1 MARRSGIKQRRKTVK
16 KRLLC
21 ILTALTLCLSLLP
34 TTALAGVGDV
44 ASVTSGGVTTDYT
57 TLEGAVA
64 AAQASSGSTVKML
77 QSVELS
83 KNIEVTQGTFTIDL
97 NGKTVSSLGGVSGAY
112 VFKLPKG
119 STANVLLTDTASGG
133 TVQAYS
139 NKTGIFMEG
148 GALTVQ
154 NVTVTGGGTGIAARK
169 GTLTLDNA
177 TVTGTTQ
184 ALQSNYSNDCVMVIQ
199 NGSALSSTGDHVIT
213 MKNGTLTVKDGTFT
227 GGAKGTIGY
236 SQLSTNTVTVDLSAL
251 SDPTGITIYNTSSSA
266 VPTANI
272 ILPAG
277 YTLGTESLASKTQY
291 SIRSIACASHTLTK
305 IEAKTPT
312 CTEDGN
318 SAYWTCSVCGKLFS
332 DENGTTETTA
342 ETVKISAA
350 GHSLTKTEAK
360 APTCTEGGNSAYWA
374 CSVCGKYFSDEN
386 GENEIAKDSWVIS
399 ATGHSLTKT
408 EDGGS
413 EYWVCDLCGKF
424 FSDENGTNEITPGG
438 KTYRVAG
445 VAELCGSA
453 WNPADD
459 NNLMTLNA
467 DTGLYEKT
475 YTGVQP
481 GEYPIKV
488 VETCSDGTMNWY
500 GSAQDMNFVI
510 YVSAV
515 CDVTVTF
522 NATTHAIGVLGDSAQ
537 EKTWMDIDAI
547 RVVGN
552 GNGAWLNGVNWDP
565 TADENK
571 MTEVSPGV
579 YEITY
584 SQVPAGSDYLFKFAA
599 NGSWSDN
606 WGAGGAAGE
615 AVYNSNT
622 NIFVELTE
630 TTDVT
635 LRLNLNGFNGSTK
648 QGATYAVVLGSGND
662 TEKIAVDYLDAEG
675 NLQTCAAATV
685 LAADAAVWEGGW
697 YVAQGEVTI
706 PEAVSLNG
714 DVHLILADECTLTAG
729 SGIAGSGTLT
739 VYAQSTG
746 EQKGSLTATGIAV
759 TETDAI
765 SAGIH
770 AESITVNGGA
780 VNVTGGTG
788 EGSDIMS
795 AGLYSAP
802 GVITINGGVV
812 TATGGT
818 VTGDCGK
825 STGIATEGAG
835 ITVNGGTVIATGA
848 ASATWSIGIYAYWGA
863 YRMSGGSVTATGMD
877 AEYDG
882 ERASAWSIGL
892 YSDEFAVSGGEL
904 TATSGTAAGNMPESY
919 GITCAFAQ
927 IDGGTVIA
935 EAGAADGGSST
946 GISNYGAF
954 TATGGQV
961 IATSGAAAWSTGID
975 SYGDAQSFSISGDAA
990 VEATGGE
997 STSCSAGVYAYSWDE
1012 GGTVSISDHASLL
1025 AIGKRSDAI
1034 SFGVYA
1040 ESSYTD
1046 EASRRPAVQ
1055 VTGGDLN
1062 AICFGADDTSYGIF
1076 TAMVYTPSGGE
1087 PTVQDVPGLYVSSGH
1102 VRVHNVDEDA
1112 QDYFA
1117 LNAQPDLS
1125 GYGSYT
1131 WRTGMEDGFTPST
1144 TPYEY
1149 SPTHSFVEFSSA
1161 ASYGV
1166 SVNGV
1171 EVDEVNYTD
1180 VLADGVNDGKVSYD
1194 PATNT
1199 LTVSGTL
1206 TDAGYT
1212 IIPLEIT
1219 GNGTTDVVLSAESS
1233 TISAGLKV
1241 FAVKDVTATVKS
1253 GNPAFTGAVDI
1264 TCSGDVTLANNG
1276 DGMTVAD
1283 ALTVNG
1289 AQNVTATA
1297 AGNNPTIDGN
1307 ADISCYGNVKLI
1319 NNGVQYAVDGKLTVT
1334 AAQDVTVSSKSYGPT
1349 IPAAV
1354 EITCSGNVTL
1364 TNESTGMV
1372 TGSTLTVHAAKNV
1385 TVTANSGSPAL
1396 PGEYGAGFAAKITCS
1411 GNVNIT
1417 NSDGMVLGNALT
1429 VNGAKDVAVTANA
1442 NNPAIAG
1449 NADISCSGNVTLTN
1463 KGTGMFM
1470 GSPLTVTGAKDVTV
1484 TANTGSPALA
1494 TTTKITCSGNV
1505 TITNKGTAMVT
1516 GSTLTVTGAK
1526 DVTVTA
1532 NTDSPVIASA
1542 ADITCSGNVKLV
1554 NLGGG
1559 CAIGGTLVIRKTD
1572 AHGYAVKTGVD
1583 LDNLTVYAEKAAGE
1597 TFGPESLSASVVKTS
1612 TMHSLTKTEAKEPTC
1627 TEGGNSEYWTCSV
1640 CGKFFSDENG
1650 TTEIEK
1656 DSWLISATGHS
1667 LTKTEAKAPTC
1678 TEGGNSEYWTCSVC
1692 GKYFSDENGTTEIE
1706 KDSWL
1711 LSATGH
1717 SLTKTE
1723 AKAPTCTE
1731 NGNSAYWTCSV
1742 CGKYFSDENGTTE
1755 IEKDSWLISA
1765 TGHSLTKTE
1774 AKAPTCTEGGNSE
1787 YWTCS
1792 VCGKYFSDENGTTEI
1807 EKDSWI
1813 IEATGHTE
1821 VIDAEIPAT
1830 CTEAGKTEGKH
1841 CSVCGEVLAAQQ
1853 EIPALGHDWD
1863 EGTVTTPPTET
1874 TEGVKT
1880 FTCTRCGVTKTESIP
1895 ATGEQNNDPCDGGEN
1910 CPSGK
1915 FADVNPN
1922 EWYHLSVDYVVTLG
1936 LFKGT
1941 SANTFEP
1948 ETAMTRAMLVT
1959 VLWRYDGEPEAGENT
1974 FSDVPNGQWYTKA
1987 VAWAAENGIVNGIGN
2002 SRFDPDGKITRE
2014 QVAAILFRYAEM
2026 KEIETSKRGDLS
2038 TFPDGS
2044 KVGSWAE
2051 TAMQWAV
2058 AEGIINGSDGKLLP
2072 QGSATRAQVA
2082 TILMRFIENTVK

>member
-1 MARRSGIKQRRKTVK
+1 MK
-16 KRLLC
+16 KRLLS
-21 ILTALTLCLSLLP
+21 ILMALALCLSLLP
-34 TTALAGVGDV
+34 TTALAGAGDV
-44 ASVTSGGVTTDYT
+44 ASVTSGGVTTDYA

-64 AAQASSGSTVKML
+64 AAQASSDSTVKML

-83 KNIEVTQGTFTIDL
+83 KNIELTQGTFTIDL
-97 NGKTVSSLGGVSGAY
+97 NGKTVSSLGGLNGAY

-177 TVTGTTQ
+177 TVTGTTH
-184 ALQSNYSNDCVMVIQ
+184 ALQANYSNDCVMVIQ
-199 NGSALSSTGDHVIT
+199 NGSALSSDGDHVIT
-213 MKNGTLTVKDGTFT
+213 MKYGTLTVKDGSFT

-266 VPTANI
+266 VSAANI

-291 SIRSIACASHTLTK
+291 SISRVACASHTLTK
-305 IEAKTPT
+305 TEARTPT
-312 CTEDGN
+312 CTEGGN
-318 SAYWTCSVCGKLFS
+318 SEYWTCSVCGKLFS

-342 ETVKISAA
+342 EAVEIPAA
-350 GHSLTKTEAK
+350 GHSLTKAE
-360 APTCTEGGNSAYWA
+360 
-374 CSVCGKYFSDEN
+374 
-386 GENEIAKDSWVIS
+386 
-399 ATGHSLTKT
+399 
-408 EDGGS
+408 GGS
-413 EYWVCDLCGKF
+413 EYWTCSVCGKF
-424 FSDENGTNEITPGG
+424 FSDENGTNEITPEGE
-438 KTYRVAG
+438 TYRVAG
-445 VAELCGSA
+445 VAELCGSNWDA
-453 WNPADD
+453 ADD

-481 GEYPIKV
+481 GEYQIKV

-500 GSAQDMNFVI
+500 GNTQGMNVVI
-510 YVSAV
+510 YVTAV
-515 CDVTVTF
+515 CDVTVVF
-522 NATTHAIGVLGDSAQ
+522 NATTHAIGIVGISAV
-537 EKTWMDIDAI
+537 EKTWMNIDAI

-552 GNGAWLNGVNWDP
+552 GDGVWLNGANWDP
-565 TADENK
+565 AADANK
-571 MTEVSPGV
+571 MTEVRPGV

-584 SQVPAGSDYLFKFAA
+584 SQVPAGSGYLFKFAA
-599 NGSWSDN
+599 NGEWTDN
-606 WGAGGAAGE
+606 WGAGSVEGE
-615 AVYNSNT
+615 AVYNSSKDIT
-622 NIFVELTE
+622 LELTE

-635 LRLNLNGFNGSTK
+635 LRLNLNGFNESTK
-648 QGATYAVVLGSGND
+648 QGATYEVVLRSGDD
-662 TEKIAVDYLDAEG
+662 TGKVAVDYLDAEG
-675 NLQTCAAATV
+675 NSQTCAAATV

-697 YVAQGEVTI
+697 YVAQGKVTI
-706 PEAVSLNG
+706 PDAVTLSG

-759 TETDAI
+759 TETDAV
-765 SAGIH
+765 SAGIN
-770 AESITVNGGA
+770 AGAITVNGGV
-780 VNVTGGTG
+780 VNATGGAG
-788 EGSDIMS
+788 NGSDITS
-795 AGLYSAP
+795 AGLYSTP
-802 GVITINGGVV
+802 GNITINGGVV

-818 VTGDCGK
+818 VTGDCGN
-825 STGIATEGAG
+825 STGIATEEADV
-835 ITVNGGTVIATGA
+835 IVNGGTVIATGA
-848 ASATWSIGIYAYWGA
+848 ASATWSIGIYAYWGGF
-863 YRMSGGSVTATGMD
+863 RLSGGSVTATGRD

-882 ERASAWSIGL
+882 GRTSARSIGL
-892 YSDEFAVSGGEL
+892 CADEFAVSGGEL
-904 TATSGTAAGNMPESY
+904 TATSGTAAGNMPETY
-919 GITCAFAQ
+919 GISCSNAR

-935 EAGAADGGSST
+935 EAGAASGGSST

-954 TATGGQV
+954 TVTGGQV

-997 STSCSAGVYAYSWDE
+997 STSCSAGVYANSWDE

-1025 AIGKRSDAI
+1025 AIGKHSDVI

-1062 AICFGADDTSYGIF
+1062 AICFGADDNSYGIF

-1087 PTVQDVPGLYVSSGH
+1087 PTVQDVPGLYVSDGH
-1102 VRVHNVDEDA
+1102 VRIHNAYEGA
-1112 QDYFA
+1112 QDHSA

-1125 GYGSYT
+1125 GYGSYM

-1149 SPTHSFVEFSSA
+1149 SPIHSFVEFSAA

-1166 SVNGV
+1166 TVNGV

-1199 LTVSGTL
+1199 LTVTGTL
-1206 TDAGYT
+1206 TDAGNT
-1212 IIPLEIT
+1212 VIPLEIS

-1233 TISAGLKV
+1233 IISAGLKV
-1241 FAVKDVTATVKS
+1241 IGAKDVTATVKS

-1297 AGNNPTIDGN
+1297 AGASQVIAGTTVISCSGNVSIVNSGTGMAVSAPLTVTGAKDVTVTAKASNPTIDGN
-1307 ADISCYGNVKLI
+1307 ADISCSGNVKLI
-1319 NNGVQYAVDGKLTVT
+1319 NNGVQNAVDGKLTVT
-1334 AAQDVTVSSKSYGPT
+1334 AAQDVTVSSKNYGPT
-1349 IPAAV
+1349 LPDPV

-1385 TVTANSGSPAL
+1385 TVTANSGSPAI
-1396 PGEYGAGFAAKITCS
+1396 PGEYAAGFAAKITCS

-1417 NSDGMVLGNALT
+1417 NSGGMVLGNALT
-1429 VNGAKDVAVTANA
+1429 VNGAKDVTVTANA

-1449 NADISCSGNVTLTN
+1449 NADISCSGNVTITN

-1470 GSPLTVTGAKDVTV
+1470 GSTLTVTGAKDVTV

-1494 TTTKITCSGNV
+1494 STTKITCSGNV
-1505 TITNKGTAMVT
+1505 TLTNKGTGMVT
-1516 GSTLTVTGAK
+1516 GSALTVNGAK

-1532 NTDSPVIASA
+1532 NADNPAIAGA
-1542 ADITCSGNVKLV
+1542 ADITCSGDVKLV

-1559 CAIGGTLVIRKTD
+1559 RAIGGTLVIRKTD
-1572 AHGYAVKTGVD
+1572 AHGYAVKTGAD

-1612 TMHSLTKTEAKEPTC
+1612 TAHSMTKTEAKDPTC
-1627 TEGGNSEYWTCSV
+1627 TEDGNSAYWTCSV

-1650 TTEIEK
+1650 TTEIAKDSWVIEAKGHSLTKTEAKEPTCTEDGNSAYWTCSVCHKYFSDEEGTTEIAKDSWIIEAKGHSLTKTEAKDPTCTEDGNSAYWTCSVCHKYFSDEKGENEIEK
-1656 DSWLISATGHS
+1656 DSWVIEATGHS
-1667 LTKTEAKAPTC
+1667 LTKTEAKEPTC
-1678 TEGGNSEYWTCSVC
+1678 TE
-1692 GKYFSDENGTTEIE
+1692 D
-1706 KDSWL
+1706 
-1711 LSATGH
+1711 
-1717 SLTKTE
+1717 
-1723 AKAPTCTE
+1723 
-1731 NGNSAYWTCSV
+1731 GNSAYWTCSV
-1742 CGKYFSDENGTTE
+1742 CGKFFSDENGENE
-1755 IEKDSWLISA
+1755 IAKDSWVIEA
-1765 TGHSLTKTE
+1765 KGHSFGDWTVTKE
-1774 AKAPTCTEGGNSE
+1774 PTCTEDGTQE
-1787 YWTCS
+1787 RVCT
-1792 VCGKYFSDENGTTEI
+1792 VCGAVE
-1807 EKDSWI
+1807 
-1813 IEATGHTE
+1813 EAP
-1821 VIDAEIPAT
+1821 VPA
-1830 CTEAGKTEGKH
+1830 CA
-1841 CSVCGEVLAAQQ
+1841 
-1853 EIPALGHDWD
+1853 
-1863 EGTVTTPPTET
+1863 
-1874 TEGVKT
+1874 
-1880 FTCTRCGVTKTESIP
+1880 
-1895 ATGEQNNDPCDGGEN
+1895 
-1910 CPSGK
+1910 CPSAGLT
-1915 FADVNPN
+1915 DVPQDA
-1922 EWYHLSVDYVVTLG
+1922 WYHTAVDFMVAHELMLG
-1936 LFKGT
+1936 VSDSRF
-1941 SANTFEP
+1941 AP
-1948 ETAMTRAMLVT
+1948 ESAMTRAQLIT
-1959 VLWRYDGEPEAGENT
+1959 VLYRIAGEPETDGTHGFTDVADGMWY
-1974 FSDVPNGQWYTKA
+1974 SDA
-1987 VAWAAENGIVNGIGN
+1987 IAWAAQNGVVNGIGN
-2002 SRFDPDGKITRE
+2002 NKFDPDGYVTRE
-2014 QVAAILFRYAEM
+2014 QIATILFRYTKSEAVAED
-2026 KEIETSKRGDLS
+2026 KLS
-2038 TFPDGS
+2038 AFPDAD
-2044 KVGSWAE
+2044 KVSAY
-2051 TAMQWAV
+2051 AVDALNWAV
-2058 AEGIINGSDGKLLP
+2058 AEGLINGSDGELLP
-2072 QGSATRAQVA
+2072 GDTATRAQVA
-2082 TILMRFIENTVK
+2082 AILMRFLRNNA

>member
-1 MARRSGIKQRRKTVK
+1 MK
-16 KRLLC
+16 KRLLS
-21 ILTALTLCLSLLP
+21 ILTALALCLSLLP
-34 TTALAGVGDV
+34 ATALAGAGDV
-44 ASVTSGGVTTDYT
+44 ASVTSGGVTTDYA

-64 AAQASSGSTVKML
+64 AAQASSDSTVKML

-97 NGKTVSSLGGVSGAY
+97 NGKTVSSLGGLSGAY

-184 ALQSNYSNDCVMVIQ
+184 ALQSTYSNDCVMVIQ

-277 YTLGTESLASKTQY
+277 YTLGTESLASQTQY
-291 SIRSIACASHTLTK
+291 SISRIACASHTLTK
-305 IEAKTPT
+305 IEARTPT

-342 ETVKISAA
+342 EAVKISAA
-350 GHSLTKTEAK
+350 GHSLTKAE
-360 APTCTEGGNSAYWA
+360 
-374 CSVCGKYFSDEN
+374 
-386 GENEIAKDSWVIS
+386 
-399 ATGHSLTKT
+399 
-408 EDGGS
+408 GGS

-424 FSDENGTNEITPGG
+424 FSDENGTTEITPGG
-438 KTYRVAG
+438 ETYRVAG
-445 VAELCGSA
+445 VAELCGSTWDA
-453 WNPADD
+453 ADD

-475 YTGVQP
+475 YTDVQP

-500 GSAQDMNFVI
+500 GNAQDMNVAI

-522 NATTHAIGVLGDSAQ
+522 NATTHAIGIVGISAV

-552 GNGAWLNGVNWDP
+552 GNGAWLNGVLWDP

-571 MTEVSPGV
+571 MTEVRPGV

-584 SQVPAGSDYLFKFAA
+584 AQVPAGSDYQFKFAA
-599 NGSWSDN
+599 NGEWADI

-635 LRLNLNGFNGSTK
+635 LRLNLNGFNESTK
-648 QGATYAVVLGSGND
+648 QGATYEVVLGSGDD
-662 TEKIAVDYLDAEG
+662 TGKVAVDYLDAEG
-675 NLQTCAAATV
+675 NSQTCAAATV

-697 YVAQGEVTI
+697 YVAQGKVTI
-706 PEAVSLNG
+706 PDAVTLSG

-746 EQKGSLTATGIAV
+746 EQKGCLTATGVAV
-759 TETDAI
+759 TETDSI
-765 SAGIH
+765 SAGIR
-770 AESITVNGGA
+770 AGAITVNGGA
-780 VNVTGGTG
+780 VNATGGTG
-788 EGSDIMS
+788 EGSDITS
-795 AGLYSAP
+795 AGLYSTP
-802 GVITINGGVV
+802 GNITINGGVV

-818 VTGDCGK
+818 VTGDCGT
-825 STGIATEGAG
+825 STGIATEEADV
-835 ITVNGGTVIATGA
+835 IVNGGTVIAAGA
-848 ASATWSIGIYAYWGA
+848 ASATWSIGVYAYWGGF
-863 YRMSGGSVTATGMD
+863 RLSGGSVTATGRD

-882 ERASAWSIGL
+882 SRASAWSIGL
-892 YSDEFAVSGGEL
+892 YADDFAVSGGEL
-904 TATSGTAAGNMPESY
+904 TATSGTAAGNMPETY
-919 GITCAFAQ
+919 GISCSNAR

-935 EAGAADGGSST
+935 EAGAASGGSST

-961 IATSGAAAWSTGID
+961 IATSGAAAWSTGIC
-975 SYGDAQSFSISGDAA
+975 SYGEAQSFSISGDAA

-1012 GGTVSISDHASLL
+1012 GGTVSISDYASLL
-1025 AIGKRSDAI
+1025 AIGRHSDDT
-1034 SFGVYA
+1034 SYGVYA

-1046 EASRRPAVQ
+1046 EASRLHAVQ

-1062 AICFGADDTSYGIF
+1062 VICFGADAASYGIY

-1149 SPTHSFVEFSSA
+1149 SPTHSFVEFGSA

-1212 IIPLEIT
+1212 IIPLEIA
-1219 GNGTTDVVLSAESS
+1219 GNDTTDVVLSAESS

-1241 FAVKDVTATVKS
+1241 IGAKDVTATAKS

-1264 TCSGDVTLANNG
+1264 TCSGDV
-1276 DGMTVAD
+1276 
-1283 ALTVNG
+1283 
-1289 AQNVTATA
+1289 
-1297 AGNNPTIDGN
+1297 
-1307 ADISCYGNVKLI
+1307 
-1319 NNGVQYAVDGKLTVT
+1319 
-1334 AAQDVTVSSKSYGPT
+1334 
-1349 IPAAV
+1349 
-1354 EITCSGNVTL
+1354 
-1364 TNESTGMV
+1364 
-1372 TGSTLTVHAAKNV
+1372 
-1385 TVTANSGSPAL
+1385 
-1396 PGEYGAGFAAKITCS
+1396 
-1411 GNVNIT
+1411 
-1417 NSDGMVLGNALT
+1417 
-1429 VNGAKDVAVTANA
+1429 
-1442 NNPAIAG
+1442 
-1449 NADISCSGNVTLTN
+1449 
-1463 KGTGMFM
+1463 
-1470 GSPLTVTGAKDVTV
+1470 
-1484 TANTGSPALA
+1484 
-1494 TTTKITCSGNV
+1494 
-1505 TITNKGTAMVT
+1505 
-1516 GSTLTVTGAK
+1516 
-1526 DVTVTA
+1526 
-1532 NTDSPVIASA
+1532 
-1542 ADITCSGNVKLV
+1542 KLV

-1559 CAIGGTLVIRKTD
+1559 NAIGGTLEIRKTD
-1572 AHGYAVKTGVD
+1572 AHGYAVKTGAD

-1612 TMHSLTKTEAKEPTC
+1612 TAHSLTKTEAKQPTC
-1627 TEGGNSEYWTCSV
+1627 TEAGNSEYWTCDL
-1640 CGKFFSDENG
+1640 CGKFFSDKDGKN
-1650 TTEIEK
+1650 EIAK
-1656 DSWLISATGHS
+1656 DSWVISATGHTPGEWEYDS
-1667 LTKTEAKAPTC
+1667 NRHWRSCTVCEVELEQGDHTFSGNTC
-1678 TEGGNSEYWTCSVC
+1678 TVC
-1692 GKYFSDENGTTEIE
+1692 GFTKEIPFVDVPSDAYYFDAVLWAVENGITYGT
-1706 KDSWL
+1706 
-1711 LSATGH
+1711 SATTF
-1717 SLTKTE
+1717 SPDE
-1723 AKAPTCTE
+1723 SCTRAQAITFLWRAAGCPSPQSREMPFKDVDKGSYYETAVLWAVE
-1731 NGNSAYWTCSV
+1731 NGIT
-1742 CGKYFSDENGTTE
+1742 
-1755 IEKDSWLISA
+1755 
-1765 TGHSLTKTE
+1765 
-1774 AKAPTCTEGGNSE
+1774 
-1787 YWTCS
+1787 
-1792 VCGKYFSDENGTTEI
+1792 
-1807 EKDSWI
+1807 
-1813 IEATGHTE
+1813 
-1821 VIDAEIPAT
+1821 
-1830 CTEAGKTEGKH
+1830 
-1841 CSVCGEVLAAQQ
+1841 
-1853 EIPALGHDWD
+1853 
-1863 EGTVTTPPTET
+1863 
-1874 TEGVKT
+1874 
-1880 FTCTRCGVTKTESIP
+1880 
-1895 ATGEQNNDPCDGGEN
+1895 
-1910 CPSGK
+1910 
-1915 FADVNPN
+1915 
-1922 EWYHLSVDYVVTLG
+1922 
-1936 LFKGT
+1936 KGT
-1941 SANTFEP
+1941 SATTFSP
-1948 ETAMTRAMLVT
+1948 EDNCTRAQIAAFLWRSQGMPDAGTSNPFTDVT
-1959 VLWRYDGEPEAGENT
+1959 SGKYYYNAVLW
-1974 FSDVPNGQWYTKA
+1974 A
-1987 VAWAAENGIVNGIGN
+1987 VENGITNG
-2002 SRFDPDGKITRE
+2002 T
-2014 QVAAILFRYAEM
+2014 
-2026 KEIETSKRGDLS
+2026 
-2038 TFPDGS
+2038 
-2044 KVGSWAE
+2044 
-2051 TAMQWAV
+2051 
-2058 AEGIINGSDGKLLP
+2058 
-2072 QGSATRAQVA
+2072 SATTFSPDEDCARDQIV
-2082 TILMRFIENTVK
+2082 TFLYRCLSK

>member
-1 MARRSGIKQRRKTVK
+1 MK

-21 ILTALTLCLSLLP
+21 ILTALALCLSLLP
-34 TTALAGVGDV
+34 ATALAGAGDV
-44 ASVTSGGVTTDYT
+44 ASVTSGGVTTDYA
-57 TLEGAVA
+57 TLEGAIA
-64 AAQASSGSTVKML
+64 AAQASSDSTVKML

-97 NGKTVSSLGGVSGAY
+97 NGKTVSSLGGLSGAY

-139 NKTGIFMEG
+139 KKTGIFMEG

-236 SQLSTNTVTVDLSAL
+236 SQLSKNTVTVDLSAL

-266 VPTANI
+266 VSAANI

-291 SIRSIACASHTLTK
+291 SISRVACASHTLTK
-305 IEAKTPT
+305 TEARTPT

-318 SAYWTCSVCGKLFS
+318 SEYWTCSVCGKLFG

-342 ETVKISAA
+342 EAVKISAA

-360 APTCTEGGNSAYWA
+360 APTCTEGGNSAYWT
-374 CSVCGKYFSDEN
+374 CSVCGKLFSDEN
-386 GENEIAKDSWVIS
+386 GTTETTAEAVKIS
-399 ATGHSLTKT
+399 AAGHSLTKA
-408 EDGGS
+408 EGGS
-413 EYWVCDLCGKF
+413 EYWTCDLCGKF
-424 FSDENGTNEITPGG
+424 FSDENGTTEITPGG
-438 KTYRVAG
+438 ETYRVAG
-445 VAELCGSA
+445 VAELCGSTWDA
-453 WNPADD
+453 ADD

-488 VETCSDGTMNWY
+488 VETRSDGAMNWY
-500 GSAQDMNFVI
+500 GNTQGMNLVI
-510 YVSAV
+510 YVTAV
-515 CDVTVTF
+515 CDVTVVF
-522 NATTHAIGVLGDSAQ
+522 NATTHAIGVVGISAV

-552 GNGAWLNGVNWDP
+552 GDGAWLNGVLWDP

-571 MTEVSPGV
+571 MTEVRPGV

-584 SQVPAGSDYLFKFAA
+584 SQVPAGSDYQFKFAA
-599 NGSWSDN
+599 NGSWTDN

-622 NIFVELTE
+622 NISLELTE

-635 LRLNLNGFNGSTK
+635 LRLNLNGFNESTK
-648 QGATYAVVLGSGND
+648 QGATYEVVLGSGDD
-662 TEKIAVDYLDAEG
+662 TGKVAVDYLDAEG
-675 NLQTCAAATV
+675 NSQTCAAATV

-697 YVAQGEVTI
+697 YVAQGKVTI
-706 PEAVSLNG
+706 PNAVTLSG
-714 DVHLILADECTLTAG
+714 DVHLILADECSLTAG

-746 EQKGSLTATGIAV
+746 EQKGSLTATGMAV
-759 TETDAI
+759 SETDAI

-802 GVITINGGVV
+802 GVITINGGNVN
-812 TATGGT
+812 ATGGT
-818 VTGDCGK
+818 VTGECGK

-863 YRMSGGSVTATGMD
+863 YRMSGGSVTATGRD

-882 ERASAWSIGL
+882 SRTSAWSIGL
-892 YSDEFAVSGGEL
+892 YADDFAVSGGEL
-904 TATSGTAAGNMPESY
+904 TATAGTAAGNMPESY

-935 EAGAADGGSST
+935 EAGPADGGSST

-997 STSCSAGVYAYSWDE
+997 STSCSAGVYANSWDE

-1025 AIGKRSDAI
+1025 AIGKHSDEI

-1046 EASRRPAVQ
+1046 EASRLHAVQ

-1062 AICFGADDTSYGIF
+1062 AICFGADDNSYGIF

-1087 PTVQDVPGLYVSSGH
+1087 PTVQDVPGLYVSDGH
-1102 VRVHNVDEDA
+1102 VRIHNTYEGA
-1112 QDYFA
+1112 QGHPA

-1125 GYGSYT
+1125 GYGGYT

-1144 TPYEY
+1144 TPYTY
-1149 SPTHSFVEFSSA
+1149 SPTHSFVEFGSA

-1166 SVNGV
+1166 TVNGV
-1171 EVDEVNYTD
+1171 EVDEANYTD

-1212 IIPLEIT
+1212 VIPLEIS

-1233 TISAGLKV
+1233 IISAGLKV
-1241 FAVKDVTATVKS
+1241 IGAKDVTATVKS

-1297 AGNNPTIDGN
+1297 AGASQVISGTTV
-1307 ADISCYGNVKLI
+1307 ISCSGNVSI
-1319 NNGVQYAVDGKLTVT
+1319 VNSGTGMAVSAPLTVT
-1334 AAQDVTVSSKSYGPT
+1334 GAKDVTVSSKNYGPT
-1349 IPAAV
+1349 VPAAV

-1385 TVTANSGSPAL
+1385 TVTANSGSPAI

-1417 NSDGMVLGNALT
+1417 NSGGMVLGSALT

-1442 NNPAIAG
+1442 NNSAIAG
-1449 NADISCSGNVTLTN
+1449 TADISCSGNVTLTN

-1470 GSPLTVTGAKDVTV
+1470 GSTLTVTGAKDVTV
-1484 TANTGSPALA
+1484 TANTGSPVLA
-1494 TTTKITCSGNV
+1494 STTKITCSGNV
-1505 TITNKGTAMVT
+1505 TLTNKGTGMVM
-1516 GSTLTVTGAK
+1516 GSTMTVTGAK

-1532 NTDSPVIASA
+1532 NTDSPALASA
-1542 ADITCSGNVKLV
+1542 ADITCSGDVKLV
-1554 NLGGG
+1554 NLGDGR
-1559 CAIGGTLVIRKTD
+1559 AIGGTLVIRKTD
-1572 AHGYAVKTGVD
+1572 AHGYAVKTGAD

-1612 TMHSLTKTEAKEPTC
+1612 TAHSMTKTEAKEPTC
-1627 TEGGNSEYWTCSV
+1627 TEDGNSAYWTCSV
-1640 CGKFFSDENG
+1640 CGKFFSDKDGKN
-1650 TTEIEK
+1650 EIEK
-1656 DSWLISATGHS
+1656 DSWIIEATGHS

-1706 KDSWL
+1706 ADSWVIEATGHSL
-1711 LSATGH
+1711 TKTEAKEPTCTEDGNSAYWTCSVCHKYFSDENGTTEIEADSWVIEAKGH

-1731 NGNSAYWTCSV
+1731 A
-1742 CGKYFSDENGTTE
+1742 
-1755 IEKDSWLISA
+1755 
-1765 TGHSLTKTE
+1765 
-1774 AKAPTCTEGGNSE
+1774 GNSE

-1792 VCGKYFSDENGTTEI
+1792 VCGKFFSDKDGKNEI
-1807 EKDSWI
+1807 AKDSWKI
-1813 IEATGHTE
+1813 AATGHTPGE
-1821 VIDAEIPAT
+1821 WEHNGTEHWSCCTVCAAECERAVHTFSGRT
-1830 CTEAGKTEGKH
+1830 CT
-1841 CSVCGEVLAAQQ
+1841 VCGYTKVMPFVDVPDDACYFDAVLWAVEVG
-1853 EIPALGHDWD
+1853 ITNGTSDTTFSPD
-1863 EGTVTTPPTET
+1863 ES
-1874 TEGVKT
+1874 
-1880 FTCTRCGVTKTESIP
+1880 CTRAQAVS
-1895 ATGEQNNDPCDGGEN
+1895 
-1910 CPSGK
+1910 
-1915 FADVNPN
+1915 F
-1922 EWYHLSVDYVVTLG
+1922 
-1936 LFKGT
+1936 
-1941 SANTFEP
+1941 
-1948 ETAMTRAMLVT
+1948 
-1959 VLWRYDGEPEAGENT
+1959 LWRAAGCPAPKSSEMPFKDVVKGSYYYEA
-1974 FSDVPNGQWYTKA
+1974 VL
-1987 VAWAAENGIVNGIGN
+1987 WAAENGITMGTSATTFSPEEICTRAHIATFLWRAQGMPDAGSTNPFADVSESTYYTDAVLWAAENGITKGT
-2002 SRFDPDGKITRE
+2002 SATTFSPDE
-2014 QVAAILFRYAEM
+2014 
-2026 KEIETSKRGDLS
+2026 DC
-2038 TFPDGS
+2038 
-2044 KVGSWAE
+2044 
-2051 TAMQWAV
+2051 
-2058 AEGIINGSDGKLLP
+2058 
-2072 QGSATRAQVA
+2072 TRAQIV
-2082 TILMRFIENTVK
+2082 TFLYRCLSK

>member
-1 MARRSGIKQRRKTVK
+1 MK

-21 ILTALTLCLSLLP
+21 ILTALALCLSLLP
-34 TTALAGVGDV
+34 TTALAGAGDV
-44 ASVTSGGVTTDYT
+44 ASVTSGGVTTDYA
-57 TLEGAVA
+57 TLEGAIA

-83 KNIEVTQGTFTIDL
+83 KNIEVKQGTFTIDL
-97 NGKTVSSLGGVSGAY
+97 NGKAVSSLGGLNGAY

-133 TVQAYS
+133 TVRAYS

-199 NGSALSSTGDHVIT
+199 NGSALSSTGDHVIK
-213 MKNGTLTVKDGTFT
+213 MSNGTLTIKDGTFT

-236 SQLSTNTVTVDLSAL
+236 SQLSTNTVTVDLSVL

-266 VPTANI
+266 VSAANI

-291 SIRSIACASHTLTK
+291 SISRAACASHTLTK

-318 SAYWTCSVCGKLFS
+318 SEYWVCDLCGKFFS

-342 ETVKISAA
+342 EAVKIPAA
-350 GHSLTKTEAK
+350 GHSLTKTESK
-360 APTCTEGGNSAYWA
+360 APTCTEGGNSAYWT

-438 KTYRVAG
+438 ETYRVAG
-445 VAELCGSA
+445 VAELCGSD
-453 WNPADD
+453 WDPADD

-488 VETCSDGTMNWY
+488 VETRSDGMMIWY
-500 GSAQDMNFVI
+500 GSARDMNVAI

-522 NATTHAIGVLGDSAQ
+522 NATTHAIGVVGISAV
-537 EKTWMDIDAI
+537 EKAWMDIDAI

-552 GNGAWLNGVNWDP
+552 GDGAWLNGINWNP

-584 SQVPAGSDYLFKFAA
+584 AQVPAGSDYQFKFAA
-599 NGSWSDN
+599 NGSWTDN

-622 NIFVELTE
+622 NISLKLTE

-635 LRLNLNGFNGSTK
+635 LRLNLNGFNESTK
-648 QGATYAVVLGSGND
+648 QGATYEVVLGSGDD
-662 TEKIAVDYLDAEG
+662 TGKVAVDYLDAEG
-675 NLQTCAAATV
+675 NSQTCAVATV
-685 LAADAAVWEGGW
+685 LAADAPVWEGGW
-697 YVAQGEVTI
+697 YVAQGKVTI
-706 PEAVSLNG
+706 PDAVTLSG
-714 DVHLILADECTLTAG
+714 DVHLILADECSLTAG

-746 EQKGSLTATGIAV
+746 EQMGCLTATGVAV
-759 TETDAI
+759 TETEAV
-765 SAGIH
+765 SAGIN
-770 AESITVNGGA
+770 AGAITVNGGV
-780 VNVTGGTG
+780 VNATGGAG
-788 EGSDIMS
+788 NGSDITS
-795 AGLYSAP
+795 AGLYSTP
-802 GVITINGGVV
+802 GNITINDGVV

-818 VTGDCGK
+818 VTGDCGN
-825 STGIATEGAG
+825 STGIATEEADV
-835 ITVNGGTVIATGA
+835 IVNGGTVNATGA
-848 ASATWSIGIYAYWGA
+848 ASATWSIGVYADWGGF
-863 YRMSGGSVTATGMD
+863 RLSGGSVTATGRD

-882 ERASAWSIGL
+882 GRTSARSIGL
-892 YSDEFAVSGGEL
+892 YADDFAVSGGEL
-904 TATSGTAAGNMPESY
+904 TATSGTAAGNMPETY
-919 GITCAFAQ
+919 GISCSNAR

-935 EAGAADGGSST
+935 EAGAASGGSST
-946 GISNYGAF
+946 GISNYDAF

-1025 AIGKRSDAI
+1025 AIGKHSDVI

-1046 EASRRPAVQ
+1046 EASSLHAVQ

-1062 AICFGADDTSYGIF
+1062 VICFGADDNSYGIF

-1087 PTVQDVPGLYVSSGH
+1087 PTVQDVPGLYVSDGH
-1102 VRVHNVDEDA
+1102 VRIHNTYEGA
-1112 QDYFA
+1112 QDHSA

-1125 GYGSYT
+1125 GYGSYR

-1144 TPYEY
+1144 IPYEY
-1149 SPTHSFVEFSSA
+1149 SPTHSFVEFGAA

-1166 SVNGV
+1166 TVNGV

-1212 IIPLEIT
+1212 IIPLEIA

-1233 TISAGLKV
+1233 TISAGMKV
-1241 FAVKDVTATVKS
+1241 FAVKDVTATAKS

-1264 TCSGDVTLANNG
+1264 TCSGDVTLANSG

-1289 AQNVTATA
+1289 AQDV
-1297 AGNNPTIDGN
+1297 
-1307 ADISCYGNVKLI
+1307 
-1319 NNGVQYAVDGKLTVT
+1319 TVT
-1334 AAQDVTVSSKSYGPT
+1334 AAGASQVISGTTV
-1349 IPAAV
+1349 
-1354 EITCSGNVTL
+1354 L
-1364 TNESTGMV
+1364 
-1372 TGSTLTVHAAKNV
+1372 
-1385 TVTANSGSPAL
+1385 
-1396 PGEYGAGFAAKITCS
+1396 
-1411 GNVNIT
+1411 
-1417 NSDGMVLGNALT
+1417 
-1429 VNGAKDVAVTANA
+1429 
-1442 NNPAIAG
+1442 
-1449 NADISCSGNVTLTN
+1449 SCSGNVSIVN
-1463 KGTGMFM
+1463 SGTGMAV
-1470 GSPLTVTGAKDVTV
+1470 SASLSVTGAKDVTV
-1484 TANTGSPALA
+1484 TANANNPTIDGNVDIS
-1494 TTTKITCSGNV
+1494 CSGNV
-1505 TITNKGTAMVT
+1505 TITNKGTGMVM

-1532 NTDSPVIASA
+1532 NTDYPAIASA
-1542 ADITCSGNVKLV
+1542 ADITCSGDVKLV

-1559 CAIGGTLVIRKTD
+1559 RAIGGTLEIRKTD
-1572 AHGYAVKTGVD
+1572 AHGYAVKTGAD

-1612 TMHSLTKTEAKEPTC
+1612 MTHSMTKTEAKEPTCTEDGNSAYWTCSVCGKFFSDENGKNEIEKDSWVIEATGHSLTKTEAKEPTC
-1627 TEGGNSEYWTCSV
+1627 TEDGNSEYWTCSV

-1650 TTEIEK
+1650 ENEIAK
-1656 DSWLISATGHS
+1656 DSWVIEAKGHS
-1667 LTKTEAKAPTC
+1667 LTKTEAKDPTC
-1678 TEGGNSEYWTCSVC
+1678 TEDGNSEYWTCSVC
-1692 GKYFSDENGTTEIE
+1692 GKFFSDE
-1706 KDSWL
+1706 D
-1711 LSATGH
+1711 
-1717 SLTKTE
+1717 
-1723 AKAPTCTE
+1723 
-1731 NGNSAYWTCSV
+1731 
-1742 CGKYFSDENGTTE
+1742 
-1755 IEKDSWLISA
+1755 
-1765 TGHSLTKTE
+1765 
-1774 AKAPTCTEGGNSE
+1774 
-1787 YWTCS
+1787 
-1792 VCGKYFSDENGTTEI
+1792 GTTEI

-1813 IEATGHTE
+1813 IEAKGHSFGDWT
-1821 VIDAEIPAT
+1821 VTKKPT
-1830 CTEAGKTEGKH
+1830 CTEAGKQMRVCT
-1841 CSVCGEVLAAQQ
+1841 VCGAVEEASV
-1853 EIPALGHDWD
+1853 PACACPSAELTDVPQDAWYHTAVDFMVMHELMLGVD
-1863 EGTVTTPPTET
+1863 EGRFAP
-1874 TEGVKT
+1874 
-1880 FTCTRCGVTKTESIP
+1880 ES
-1895 ATGEQNNDPCDGGEN
+1895 T
-1910 CPSGK
+1910 
-1915 FADVNPN
+1915 
-1922 EWYHLSVDYVVTLG
+1922 
-1936 LFKGT
+1936 
-1941 SANTFEP
+1941 
-1948 ETAMTRAMLVT
+1948 MTRAQLVT
-1959 VLWRYDGEPEAGENT
+1959 VLYRIAGEPETDGT
-1974 FSDVPNGQWYTKA
+1974 HGFTDVADGMWYTDA
-1987 VAWAAENGIVNGIGN
+1987 IAWAVQSGVVNGIGDDK
-2002 SRFDPDGKITRE
+2002 FDPDGYVTRE
-2014 QVAAILFRYAEM
+2014 QIATILFRYTKSEPVTQD
-2026 KEIETSKRGDLS
+2026 KLS
-2038 TFPDGS
+2038 AFPDADKAS
-2044 KVGSWAE
+2044 SYAVDALN
-2051 TAMQWAV
+2051 WAV
-2058 AEGIINGSDGKLLP
+2058 AEGLINGSDGKLLP
-2072 QGSATRAQVA
+2072 GETATRAQA
-2082 TILMRFIENTVK
+2082 AAILTRFLWNNA

>member
-1 MARRSGIKQRRKTVK
+1 MK
-16 KRLLC
+16 KRLLS
-21 ILTALTLCLSLLP
+21 ILTALALCLSLLP
-34 TTALAGVGDV
+34 ATALAGAGDV
-44 ASVTSGGVTTDYT
+44 ASVTSGGVTTDYA

-64 AAQASSGSTVKML
+64 AAQASSDSTVKML

-97 NGKTVSSLGGVSGAY
+97 NGKTVSSLGGLSGAY

-184 ALQSNYSNDCVMVIQ
+184 ALQSTYSNDCVMVIQ

-277 YTLGTESLASKTQY
+277 YTLGTESLASQTQY
-291 SIRSIACASHTLTK
+291 SISRIACASHTLTK
-305 IEAKTPT
+305 IEARTPT

-318 SAYWTCSVCGKLFS
+318 
-332 DENGTTETTA
+332 
-342 ETVKISAA
+342 
-350 GHSLTKTEAK
+350 
-360 APTCTEGGNSAYWA
+360 
-374 CSVCGKYFSDEN
+374 
-386 GENEIAKDSWVIS
+386 
-399 ATGHSLTKT
+399 
-408 EDGGS
+408 S

-424 FSDENGTNEITPGG
+424 FSDENGTTEITPGG
-438 KTYRVAG
+438 ETYRVAG
-445 VAELCGSA
+445 VAELCGSTWDA
-453 WNPADD
+453 ADD

-475 YTGVQP
+475 YTDVQP

-500 GSAQDMNFVI
+500 GNAQDMNVAI

-522 NATTHAIGVLGDSAQ
+522 NATTHAIGIVGISAV

-552 GNGAWLNGVNWDP
+552 GDGAWLNGANWDP
-565 TADENK
+565 AADANK
-571 MTEVSPGV
+571 MTEVRPGV

-584 SQVPAGSDYLFKFAA
+584 AQVPAGSDYQFKFAA
-599 NGSWSDN
+599 NGSWTDN

-635 LRLNLNGFNGSTK
+635 LRLNLNGFNESTK
-648 QGATYAVVLGSGND
+648 QGATYEVVLGSGDD
-662 TEKIAVDYLDAEG
+662 TGKVAVDYLDAEG
-675 NLQTCAAATV
+675 NSQTCAAATV

-697 YVAQGEVTI
+697 YVAQGKVTI
-706 PEAVSLNG
+706 PDAVTLSG

-746 EQKGSLTATGIAV
+746 EQKGCLTATGVAV
-759 TETDAI
+759 TETDSI
-765 SAGIH
+765 SAGIR
-770 AESITVNGGA
+770 AGAITVNGGA
-780 VNVTGGTG
+780 VNATGGTG
-788 EGSDIMS
+788 EGSDITS
-795 AGLYSAP
+795 AGLYSTP
-802 GVITINGGVV
+802 GNITINGGVV

-818 VTGDCGK
+818 VTGDCGT
-825 STGIATEGAG
+825 STGIATEEADV
-835 ITVNGGTVIATGA
+835 IVNGGTVIAAGA
-848 ASATWSIGIYAYWGA
+848 ASATWSIGVYADLGGF
-863 YRMSGGSVTATGMD
+863 RLSGGSVTATGRD

-882 ERASAWSIGL
+882 GRTSAWSIGL
-892 YSDEFAVSGGEL
+892 YADDFAVSGGEL
-904 TATSGTAAGNMPESY
+904 TATSGTAAGNMPEAY
-919 GITCAFAQ
+919 GISCSNAR

-935 EAGAADGGSST
+935 EAGAVDGGSST

-954 TATGGQV
+954 TVTGGQV
-961 IATSGAAAWSTGID
+961 IATSGAAAWSTGIC
-975 SYGDAQSFSISGDAA
+975 SYGEAQSFSISGDAA

-1012 GGTVSISDHASLL
+1012 GGTVSISDYASLL
-1025 AIGKRSDAI
+1025 AIGKHSDDT
-1034 SFGVYA
+1034 SYGVYA

-1046 EASRRPAVQ
+1046 EASRLHAVQ

-1062 AICFGADDTSYGIF
+1062 VICFGADAASYGIY

-1087 PTVQDVPGLYVSSGH
+1087 PTVQDVPGLYISSGH
-1102 VRVHNVDEDA
+1102 VRVHNTDEGT
-1112 QDYFA
+1112 QNHSA

-1144 TPYEY
+1144 TPYTY
-1149 SPTHSFVEFSSA
+1149 SPTHSFVEFGAA

-1166 SVNGV
+1166 TVNGV
-1171 EVDEVNYTD
+1171 EVDEANYTD

-1212 IIPLEIT
+1212 IIPLEIA
-1219 GNGTTDVVLSAESS
+1219 GNDTTDVVLSAESS

-1241 FAVKDVTATVKS
+1241 IGAKDVTATAKS

-1264 TCSGDVTLANNG
+1264 TCSGDV
-1276 DGMTVAD
+1276 
-1283 ALTVNG
+1283 
-1289 AQNVTATA
+1289 
-1297 AGNNPTIDGN
+1297 
-1307 ADISCYGNVKLI
+1307 
-1319 NNGVQYAVDGKLTVT
+1319 
-1334 AAQDVTVSSKSYGPT
+1334 
-1349 IPAAV
+1349 
-1354 EITCSGNVTL
+1354 
-1364 TNESTGMV
+1364 
-1372 TGSTLTVHAAKNV
+1372 
-1385 TVTANSGSPAL
+1385 
-1396 PGEYGAGFAAKITCS
+1396 
-1411 GNVNIT
+1411 
-1417 NSDGMVLGNALT
+1417 
-1429 VNGAKDVAVTANA
+1429 
-1442 NNPAIAG
+1442 
-1449 NADISCSGNVTLTN
+1449 
-1463 KGTGMFM
+1463 
-1470 GSPLTVTGAKDVTV
+1470 
-1484 TANTGSPALA
+1484 
-1494 TTTKITCSGNV
+1494 
-1505 TITNKGTAMVT
+1505 
-1516 GSTLTVTGAK
+1516 
-1526 DVTVTA
+1526 
-1532 NTDSPVIASA
+1532 
-1542 ADITCSGNVKLV
+1542 KLV

-1559 CAIGGTLVIRKTD
+1559 NAIGGTLVIRKTD
-1572 AHGYAVKTGVD
+1572 AHGYAVKTGAD

-1612 TMHSLTKTEAKEPTC
+1612 TAHSMTKTEAKEPTC
-1627 TEGGNSEYWTCSV
+1627 TEAGNSEYWTCDL

-1667 LTKTEAKAPTC
+1667 LTKTEAKQPTC
-1678 TEGGNSEYWTCSVC
+1678 TEAGNSEYWTCDLC
-1692 GKYFSDENGTTEIE
+1692 GKF
-1706 KDSWL
+1706 
-1711 LSATGH
+1711 
-1717 SLTKTE
+1717 
-1723 AKAPTCTE
+1723 
-1731 NGNSAYWTCSV
+1731 
-1742 CGKYFSDENGTTE
+1742 FSDENGTTE

-1774 AKAPTCTEGGNSE
+1774 AKQPTCTEAGNSE
-1787 YWTCS
+1787 YWTCDL
-1792 VCGKYFSDENGTTEI
+1792 CGKFFSDKDGKNEI
-1807 EKDSWI
+1807 AKDSWVI
-1813 IEATGHTE
+1813 SATGHTPGEWEYDSNRHWRSCTVCE
-1821 VIDAEIPAT
+1821 VELEQGDHTFSGNTCTVCGFTKEIPFVDVPSDAYYFDAVLWAVENGITYGTSAT
-1830 CTEAGKTEGKH
+1830 TF
-1841 CSVCGEVLAAQQ
+1841 S
-1853 EIPALGHDWD
+1853 PD
-1863 EGTVTTPPTET
+1863 ES
-1874 TEGVKT
+1874 
-1880 FTCTRCGVTKTESIP
+1880 CTRAQAITFLWRSAG
-1895 ATGEQNNDPCDGGEN
+1895 
-1910 CPSGK
+1910 CPSPQSREMPFK
-1915 FADVNPN
+1915 DVDKGSYYETAVLWAVENGI
-1922 EWYHLSVDYVVTLG
+1922 T
-1936 LFKGT
+1936 KGT
-1941 SANTFEP
+1941 SATTFSP
-1948 ETAMTRAMLVT
+1948 EDNCTRAQIAAFLWRSQGMPDAGTSNPFTDVT
-1959 VLWRYDGEPEAGENT
+1959 SGKYYYNAVLW
-1974 FSDVPNGQWYTKA
+1974 A
-1987 VAWAAENGIVNGIGN
+1987 VENGITNG
-2002 SRFDPDGKITRE
+2002 T
-2014 QVAAILFRYAEM
+2014 
-2026 KEIETSKRGDLS
+2026 
-2038 TFPDGS
+2038 
-2044 KVGSWAE
+2044 
-2051 TAMQWAV
+2051 
-2058 AEGIINGSDGKLLP
+2058 
-2072 QGSATRAQVA
+2072 SATTFSPDEDCARDQIV
-2082 TILMRFIENTVK
+2082 TFLYRCLSK

>member
-1 MARRSGIKQRRKTVK
+1 MK

-21 ILTALTLCLSLLP
+21 ILTALALCLSLLP
-34 TTALAGVGDV
+34 TTALAGAGDV
-44 ASVTSGGVTTDYT
+44 ASVTSGGVTTDYA
-57 TLEGAVA
+57 TLEGAIA

-83 KNIEVTQGTFTIDL
+83 KNIEVKQGTFTIDL
-97 NGKTVSSLGGVSGAY
+97 NGKAVSSLGGLNGAY

-133 TVQAYS
+133 TVRAYS

-199 NGSALSSTGDHVIT
+199 NGSALSSTGDHVIK
-213 MKNGTLTVKDGTFT
+213 MSNGTLTIKDGTFT

-266 VPTANI
+266 VSAANI

-291 SIRSIACASHTLTK
+291 SISRAACASHTLTK

-318 SAYWTCSVCGKLFS
+318 SEYWVCDLCGKFFS

-342 ETVKISAA
+342 EAVKIPAA
-350 GHSLTKTEAK
+350 GHSLTKTESK
-360 APTCTEGGNSAYWA
+360 APTCTEGGNSAYWT

-438 KTYRVAG
+438 ETYRVAG
-445 VAELCGSA
+445 VAELCGSD
-453 WNPADD
+453 WDPADD

-488 VETCSDGTMNWY
+488 VETRSDGMMIWY
-500 GSAQDMNFVI
+500 GSARDMNVAI

-522 NATTHAIGVLGDSAQ
+522 NATTHAIGVVGISAV

-552 GNGAWLNGVNWDP
+552 GDGAWLNGINWNP
-565 TADENK
+565 AADENK

-584 SQVPAGSDYLFKFAA
+584 AQVPAGSDYQFKFAA
-599 NGSWSDN
+599 NGSWTDN

-622 NIFVELTE
+622 NISLKLTE

-635 LRLNLNGFNGSTK
+635 LRLNLNGFNESTK
-648 QGATYAVVLGSGND
+648 QGATYEVVLGSGDD
-662 TEKIAVDYLDAEG
+662 TGKVAVDYLDAEG
-675 NLQTCAAATV
+675 NSQTCAAATV

-697 YVAQGEVTI
+697 YVAQGKVTI
-706 PEAVSLNG
+706 PDAVTLSG
-714 DVHLILADECTLTAG
+714 DVHLILADECSLTAG

-746 EQKGSLTATGIAV
+746 EQMGCLTATGVAV
-759 TETDAI
+759 TEMEAV
-765 SAGIH
+765 SAGIN
-770 AESITVNGGA
+770 AGAITVNGGV
-780 VNVTGGTG
+780 VNATGGAG
-788 EGSDIMS
+788 NGSDITS
-795 AGLYSAP
+795 AGLYSTP
-802 GVITINGGVV
+802 GNITINDGVV

-818 VTGDCGK
+818 VTGDCGN
-825 STGIATEGAG
+825 STGIATEEADV
-835 ITVNGGTVIATGA
+835 IVNGGTVNATGA
-848 ASATWSIGIYAYWGA
+848 ASATWSIGVYADWGGF
-863 YRMSGGSVTATGMD
+863 RLSGGSVTATGRD

-882 ERASAWSIGL
+882 GRTSARSIGL
-892 YSDEFAVSGGEL
+892 YADDFAVSGGEL
-904 TATSGTAAGNMPESY
+904 TATSGTAAGNMPETY
-919 GITCAFAQ
+919 GISCSNAR

-935 EAGAADGGSST
+935 EAGAASGGSST
-946 GISNYGAF
+946 GISNYDAF

-1025 AIGKRSDAI
+1025 AIGKHSDVI

-1046 EASRRPAVQ
+1046 EASSLHAVQ

-1062 AICFGADDTSYGIF
+1062 VICFGADDNSYGIF

-1087 PTVQDVPGLYVSSGH
+1087 PTVQDVPGLYVSDGH
-1102 VRVHNVDEDA
+1102 VRIHNTYEGA
-1112 QDYFA
+1112 QDHSA

-1125 GYGSYT
+1125 GYGSYR

-1144 TPYEY
+1144 IPYEY
-1149 SPTHSFVEFSSA
+1149 SPTHSFVEFGAA

-1166 SVNGV
+1166 TVNGV

-1212 IIPLEIT
+1212 IIPLEIA

-1233 TISAGLKV
+1233 TISAGMKV
-1241 FAVKDVTATVKS
+1241 FAVKDVTATAKS

-1264 TCSGDVTLANNG
+1264 TCSGDVTLANSG

-1289 AQNVTATA
+1289 AQDVTVTA
-1297 AGNNPTIDGN
+1297 AGASQVISGTTVLSCSGNVSIVNSGTGMAVSASLSVTGAKDVTVTANANNPTIDGN
-1307 ADISCYGNVKLI
+1307 ADISC
-1319 NNGVQYAVDGKLTVT
+1319 
-1334 AAQDVTVSSKSYGPT
+1334 
-1349 IPAAV
+1349 
-1354 EITCSGNVTL
+1354 
-1364 TNESTGMV
+1364 
-1372 TGSTLTVHAAKNV
+1372 
-1385 TVTANSGSPAL
+1385 
-1396 PGEYGAGFAAKITCS
+1396 
-1411 GNVNIT
+1411 
-1417 NSDGMVLGNALT
+1417 
-1429 VNGAKDVAVTANA
+1429 
-1442 NNPAIAG
+1442 
-1449 NADISCSGNVTLTN
+1449 
-1463 KGTGMFM
+1463 
-1470 GSPLTVTGAKDVTV
+1470 
-1484 TANTGSPALA
+1484 
-1494 TTTKITCSGNV
+1494 SGNV
-1505 TITNKGTAMVT
+1505 TITSKGTGTVM

-1532 NTDSPVIASA
+1532 NTDYPAIASA
-1542 ADITCSGNVKLV
+1542 ADITCSGDVKFV

-1559 CAIGGTLVIRKTD
+1559 RAIGGTLEIRKTD
-1572 AHGYAVKTGVD
+1572 AHGYAVKTGAD

-1612 TMHSLTKTEAKEPTC
+1612 MTHSMTKTEAKEPTCTEDGNSAYWTCSVCGKFFSDENGKNEIEKDSWVIEATGHSLTKTEAKEPTC
-1627 TEGGNSEYWTCSV
+1627 TEDGNSEYWTCSV

-1650 TTEIEK
+1650 ENEIAK
-1656 DSWLISATGHS
+1656 DSWVIEAKGHS
-1667 LTKTEAKAPTC
+1667 LTKTEAKDPTC
-1678 TEGGNSEYWTCSVC
+1678 TEDGNSEYWTCSVC
-1692 GKYFSDENGTTEIE
+1692 GKFFSDE
-1706 KDSWL
+1706 D
-1711 LSATGH
+1711 
-1717 SLTKTE
+1717 
-1723 AKAPTCTE
+1723 
-1731 NGNSAYWTCSV
+1731 
-1742 CGKYFSDENGTTE
+1742 
-1755 IEKDSWLISA
+1755 
-1765 TGHSLTKTE
+1765 
-1774 AKAPTCTEGGNSE
+1774 
-1787 YWTCS
+1787 
-1792 VCGKYFSDENGTTEI
+1792 GTTEI

-1813 IEATGHTE
+1813 IEAKGHSFGDWTVTKE
-1821 VIDAEIPAT
+1821 PT
-1830 CTEAGKTEGKH
+1830 CTEAGKQMRVCT
-1841 CSVCGEVLAAQQ
+1841 VCGAVEEASV
-1853 EIPALGHDWD
+1853 PACACPSAELTDVPQDAWYHTAVDFMVMHELMLGVD
-1863 EGTVTTPPTET
+1863 EGRFAP
-1874 TEGVKT
+1874 
-1880 FTCTRCGVTKTESIP
+1880 ES
-1895 ATGEQNNDPCDGGEN
+1895 T
-1910 CPSGK
+1910 
-1915 FADVNPN
+1915 
-1922 EWYHLSVDYVVTLG
+1922 
-1936 LFKGT
+1936 
-1941 SANTFEP
+1941 
-1948 ETAMTRAMLVT
+1948 MTRAQLVT
-1959 VLWRYDGEPEAGENT
+1959 VLYRIAGEPETDGT
-1974 FSDVPNGQWYTKA
+1974 HGFTDVADGMWYTDA
-1987 VAWAAENGIVNGIGN
+1987 IAWAVQSGVVNGIGDDK
-2002 SRFDPDGKITRE
+2002 FDPDGYVTRE
-2014 QVAAILFRYAEM
+2014 QIATILFRYTKSEPVTQD
-2026 KEIETSKRGDLS
+2026 KLS
-2038 TFPDGS
+2038 AFPDADKAS
-2044 KVGSWAE
+2044 SYAVDALN
-2051 TAMQWAV
+2051 WAV
-2058 AEGIINGSDGKLLP
+2058 AEGLINGSDGKLLP
-2072 QGSATRAQVA
+2072 GETATRAQA
-2082 TILMRFIENTVK
+2082 AAILTRFLWNNA

>member
-1 MARRSGIKQRRKTVK
+1 MK

-21 ILTALTLCLSLLP
+21 ILTALALCLSLLP
-34 TTALAGVGDV
+34 TTALAGAGDV
-44 ASVTSGGVTTDYT
+44 ASVTSGGVTTDYA
-57 TLEGAVA
+57 TLEGAIA

-83 KNIEVTQGTFTIDL
+83 KNIEVKQGTFTIDL
-97 NGKTVSSLGGVSGAY
+97 NGKAVSSLGGLNGAY

-133 TVQAYS
+133 TVRAYS

-199 NGSALSSTGDHVIT
+199 NGSALSSTGDHVIK
-213 MKNGTLTVKDGTFT
+213 MSNGTLTIKDGTFT

-266 VPTANI
+266 VSAANI

-291 SIRSIACASHTLTK
+291 SISRAACASHTLTK

-318 SAYWTCSVCGKLFS
+318 SEYWVCDLCGKFFS

-342 ETVKISAA
+342 EAVKIPAA
-350 GHSLTKTEAK
+350 GHSLTKTESK
-360 APTCTEGGNSAYWA
+360 APTCTEGGNSAYWT

-438 KTYRVAG
+438 ETYRVAG
-445 VAELCGSA
+445 VAELCGSD
-453 WNPADD
+453 WDPADD

-488 VETCSDGTMNWY
+488 VETRSDGMMIWY
-500 GSAQDMNFVI
+500 GSARDMNVAI

-522 NATTHAIGVLGDSAQ
+522 NATTHAIGVVGISAV

-552 GNGAWLNGVNWDP
+552 GDGAWLNGINWNP
-565 TADENK
+565 AADENK

-584 SQVPAGSDYLFKFAA
+584 AQVPAGSDYQFKFAA
-599 NGSWSDN
+599 NGSWTDN

-622 NIFVELTE
+622 NISLKLTE

-635 LRLNLNGFNGSTK
+635 LRLNLNGFNESTK
-648 QGATYAVVLGSGND
+648 QGATYEVVLGSGDD
-662 TEKIAVDYLDAEG
+662 TGKVAVDYLDAEG
-675 NLQTCAAATV
+675 NSQTCAAATV

-697 YVAQGEVTI
+697 YVAQGKVTI
-706 PEAVSLNG
+706 PDAVTLSG
-714 DVHLILADECTLTAG
+714 DVHLILADECSLTAG

-746 EQKGSLTATGIAV
+746 EQMGCLTATGVAV
-759 TETDAI
+759 TETEAV
-765 SAGIH
+765 SAGIN
-770 AESITVNGGA
+770 AGAITVNGGV
-780 VNVTGGTG
+780 VNATGGAG
-788 EGSDIMS
+788 NGSDITS
-795 AGLYSAP
+795 AGLYSTP
-802 GVITINGGVV
+802 GNITINDGVV

-818 VTGDCGK
+818 VTGDCGN
-825 STGIATEGAG
+825 STGIATEEADV
-835 ITVNGGTVIATGA
+835 IVNGGTVNATGA
-848 ASATWSIGIYAYWGA
+848 ASATWSIGVYADWGGF
-863 YRMSGGSVTATGMD
+863 RLSGGSVTATGRD

-882 ERASAWSIGL
+882 GRTSARSIGL
-892 YSDEFAVSGGEL
+892 YADDFAVSGGEL
-904 TATSGTAAGNMPESY
+904 TATSGTAAGNMPETY
-919 GITCAFAQ
+919 GISCSNAR

-935 EAGAADGGSST
+935 EAGAASGGSST

-1025 AIGKRSDAI
+1025 AIGKHSDAI

-1040 ESSYTD
+1040 ESTYTD
-1046 EASRRPAVQ
+1046 EASRLHAVQ

-1062 AICFGADDTSYGIF
+1062 VICFGADDNSYGIF

-1087 PTVQDVPGLYVSSGH
+1087 PTVQDVPGLYVSDGH
-1102 VRVHNVDEDA
+1102 VRIHNTYEGA
-1112 QDYFA
+1112 QDHSA

-1125 GYGSYT
+1125 GYGSYR

-1144 TPYEY
+1144 IPYEY
-1149 SPTHSFVEFSSA
+1149 SPTHSFVEFGAA

-1166 SVNGV
+1166 TVNGV

-1212 IIPLEIT
+1212 IIPLEIA

-1233 TISAGLKV
+1233 TISAGMKV
-1241 FAVKDVTATVKS
+1241 FAVKDVTATAKS

-1264 TCSGDVTLANNG
+1264 TCSGDVTLANSG

-1289 AQNVTATA
+1289 AQDVTVTA
-1297 AGNNPTIDGN
+1297 AGASQVISGTTVLSCSGNVSIVNSGTGMAVSASLSVTGAKDVTVTANANNPTIDGN
-1307 ADISCYGNVKLI
+1307 ADISC
-1319 NNGVQYAVDGKLTVT
+1319 
-1334 AAQDVTVSSKSYGPT
+1334 
-1349 IPAAV
+1349 
-1354 EITCSGNVTL
+1354 
-1364 TNESTGMV
+1364 
-1372 TGSTLTVHAAKNV
+1372 
-1385 TVTANSGSPAL
+1385 
-1396 PGEYGAGFAAKITCS
+1396 
-1411 GNVNIT
+1411 
-1417 NSDGMVLGNALT
+1417 
-1429 VNGAKDVAVTANA
+1429 
-1442 NNPAIAG
+1442 
-1449 NADISCSGNVTLTN
+1449 
-1463 KGTGMFM
+1463 
-1470 GSPLTVTGAKDVTV
+1470 
-1484 TANTGSPALA
+1484 
-1494 TTTKITCSGNV
+1494 SGNV
-1505 TITNKGTAMVT
+1505 TITNKGTGMVM

-1532 NTDSPVIASA
+1532 NTDYPAIASA
-1542 ADITCSGNVKLV
+1542 ADITCSGDVKLV

-1559 CAIGGTLVIRKTD
+1559 RAIGGTLEIRKTD
-1572 AHGYAVKTGVD
+1572 AHGYAVKTGAD

-1612 TMHSLTKTEAKEPTC
+1612 MTHSMTKTEAKEPTCTEDGNSAYWTCSVCGKFFSDENGKNEIEKDSWVIEATGHSLTKTEAKEPTC
-1627 TEGGNSEYWTCSV
+1627 TEDGNSEYWTCSV

-1656 DSWLISATGHS
+1656 DSWVIEAKGHS
-1667 LTKTEAKAPTC
+1667 LTKTEAKDPTC
-1678 TEGGNSEYWTCSVC
+1678 TEDGNSEYWTCSVC
-1692 GKYFSDENGTTEIE
+1692 GKFFSDE
-1706 KDSWL
+1706 D
-1711 LSATGH
+1711 
-1717 SLTKTE
+1717 
-1723 AKAPTCTE
+1723 
-1731 NGNSAYWTCSV
+1731 
-1742 CGKYFSDENGTTE
+1742 
-1755 IEKDSWLISA
+1755 
-1765 TGHSLTKTE
+1765 
-1774 AKAPTCTEGGNSE
+1774 
-1787 YWTCS
+1787 
-1792 VCGKYFSDENGTTEI
+1792 GTTEI

-1813 IEATGHTE
+1813 IEAKGHSFGDWTVTKE
-1821 VIDAEIPAT
+1821 PT
-1830 CTEAGKTEGKH
+1830 CTEAGKQMRVCT
-1841 CSVCGEVLAAQQ
+1841 VCGAVEEASV
-1853 EIPALGHDWD
+1853 PACACPSAELTDVPQDAWYHTAVDFMVMHELMLGVD
-1863 EGTVTTPPTET
+1863 EGRFAP
-1874 TEGVKT
+1874 
-1880 FTCTRCGVTKTESIP
+1880 ES
-1895 ATGEQNNDPCDGGEN
+1895 T
-1910 CPSGK
+1910 
-1915 FADVNPN
+1915 
-1922 EWYHLSVDYVVTLG
+1922 
-1936 LFKGT
+1936 
-1941 SANTFEP
+1941 
-1948 ETAMTRAMLVT
+1948 MTRAQLVT
-1959 VLWRYDGEPEAGENT
+1959 VLYRIAGEPETDGT
-1974 FSDVPNGQWYTKA
+1974 HGFTDVADGMWYTDA
-1987 VAWAAENGIVNGIGN
+1987 IAWAVQSGVVNGIGDDK
-2002 SRFDPDGKITRE
+2002 FDPDGYVTRE
-2014 QVAAILFRYAEM
+2014 QIATILFRYTKSEPVTQD
-2026 KEIETSKRGDLS
+2026 KLS
-2038 TFPDGS
+2038 AFPDADKAS
-2044 KVGSWAE
+2044 SYAVDALN
-2051 TAMQWAV
+2051 WAV
-2058 AEGIINGSDGKLLP
+2058 AEGLINGSDGKLLP
-2072 QGSATRAQVA
+2072 GETATRAQA
-2082 TILMRFIENTVK
+2082 AAILTRFLWNNE

>member
-1 MARRSGIKQRRKTVK
+1 MK

-21 ILTALTLCLSLLP
+21 ILTALALCLSLLP
-34 TTALAGVGDV
+34 TTALAGAGDV
-44 ASVTSGGVTTDYT
+44 ASVTSGGVTTDYA
-57 TLEGAVA
+57 TLEGAIA

-83 KNIEVTQGTFTIDL
+83 KNIEVKQGTFTIDL
-97 NGKTVSSLGGVSGAY
+97 NGKAVSSLGGLNGAY

-133 TVQAYS
+133 TVRAYS

-199 NGSALSSTGDHVIT
+199 NGSALSSTGDHVIK
-213 MKNGTLTVKDGTFT
+213 MSNGTLTIKDGTFT

-266 VPTANI
+266 VSAANI

-291 SIRSIACASHTLTK
+291 SISRAACASHTLTK

-318 SAYWTCSVCGKLFS
+318 SEYWVCDLCGKFFS

-342 ETVKISAA
+342 EAVKIPAA
-350 GHSLTKTEAK
+350 GHSLTKTESK
-360 APTCTEGGNSAYWA
+360 APTCTEGGNSAYWT

-438 KTYRVAG
+438 ETYRVAG
-445 VAELCGSA
+445 VAELCGSD
-453 WNPADD
+453 WDPADD

-488 VETCSDGTMNWY
+488 VETRSDGMMIWY
-500 GSAQDMNFVI
+500 GSARDMNVAI

-522 NATTHAIGVLGDSAQ
+522 NATTHAIGVVGISAV

-552 GNGAWLNGVNWDP
+552 GDGAWLNGINWDP
-565 TADENK
+565 AADENK

-584 SQVPAGSDYLFKFAA
+584 AQVPAGSDYQFKFAA
-599 NGSWSDN
+599 NGSWTDN

-622 NIFVELTE
+622 NISLKLTE

-635 LRLNLNGFNGSTK
+635 LRLNLNGFNESTK
-648 QGATYAVVLGSGND
+648 QGATYEVVLGSGDD
-662 TEKIAVDYLDAEG
+662 TGKVAVDYLDAEG
-675 NLQTCAAATV
+675 NSQTCAAATV

-697 YVAQGEVTI
+697 YVAQGKVTI
-706 PEAVSLNG
+706 PDAVTLSG
-714 DVHLILADECTLTAG
+714 DVHLILADECSLTAG

-746 EQKGSLTATGIAV
+746 EQMGCLTATGVAV
-759 TETDAI
+759 TETEAV
-765 SAGIH
+765 SAGIN
-770 AESITVNGGA
+770 AGAITVNGGV
-780 VNVTGGTG
+780 VNATGGAG
-788 EGSDIMS
+788 NGSDITS
-795 AGLYSAP
+795 AGLYSTP
-802 GVITINGGVV
+802 GNITINDGVV

-818 VTGDCGK
+818 VTGDCGN
-825 STGIATEGAG
+825 STGIATEEADV
-835 ITVNGGTVIATGA
+835 IVNGGTVNATGA
-848 ASATWSIGIYAYWGA
+848 ASATWSIGVYADWGGF
-863 YRMSGGSVTATGMD
+863 RLSGGSVTATGRD

-882 ERASAWSIGL
+882 GRTSARSIGL
-892 YSDEFAVSGGEL
+892 YADDFAVSGGEL
-904 TATSGTAAGNMPESY
+904 TATSGTAAGNMPETY
-919 GITCAFAQ
+919 GISCSNAR

-935 EAGAADGGSST
+935 EAGAASGGSST

-1025 AIGKRSDAI
+1025 AIGKHSDAI

-1040 ESSYTD
+1040 ESTYTD
-1046 EASRRPAVQ
+1046 EASRLHAVQ

-1062 AICFGADDTSYGIF
+1062 VICFGADDNSYGIF

-1087 PTVQDVPGLYVSSGH
+1087 PTVQDVPGLYVSDGH
-1102 VRVHNVDEDA
+1102 VRIHNTYEGA
-1112 QDYFA
+1112 QDHSA

-1125 GYGSYT
+1125 GYGSYR

-1144 TPYEY
+1144 IPYEY
-1149 SPTHSFVEFSSA
+1149 SPTHSFVEFGAA

-1166 SVNGV
+1166 TVNGV

-1212 IIPLEIT
+1212 IIPLEIA

-1233 TISAGLKV
+1233 TISAGMKV
-1241 FAVKDVTATVKS
+1241 FAVKDVTATAKS

-1264 TCSGDVTLANNG
+1264 TCSGDVTLANSG

-1289 AQNVTATA
+1289 AQDVTVTA
-1297 AGNNPTIDGN
+1297 AGASQVISGTTVLSCSGNVSIVNSGTGMAVSASLSVTGAKDVTVTANANNPTIDGN
-1307 ADISCYGNVKLI
+1307 ADISC
-1319 NNGVQYAVDGKLTVT
+1319 
-1334 AAQDVTVSSKSYGPT
+1334 
-1349 IPAAV
+1349 
-1354 EITCSGNVTL
+1354 
-1364 TNESTGMV
+1364 
-1372 TGSTLTVHAAKNV
+1372 
-1385 TVTANSGSPAL
+1385 
-1396 PGEYGAGFAAKITCS
+1396 
-1411 GNVNIT
+1411 
-1417 NSDGMVLGNALT
+1417 
-1429 VNGAKDVAVTANA
+1429 
-1442 NNPAIAG
+1442 
-1449 NADISCSGNVTLTN
+1449 
-1463 KGTGMFM
+1463 
-1470 GSPLTVTGAKDVTV
+1470 
-1484 TANTGSPALA
+1484 
-1494 TTTKITCSGNV
+1494 SGNV
-1505 TITNKGTAMVT
+1505 TITNKGTGMVM

-1532 NTDSPVIASA
+1532 NTDYPAIASA
-1542 ADITCSGNVKLV
+1542 ADITCSGDVKLV

-1559 CAIGGTLVIRKTD
+1559 RAIGGTLEIRKTD
-1572 AHGYAVKTGVD
+1572 AHGYAVKTGAD

-1612 TMHSLTKTEAKEPTC
+1612 MTHSMTKTEAKEPTCTEDGNSAYWTCSVCGKFFSDENGKNEIEKDSWVIEATGHSLTKTEAKEPTC
-1627 TEGGNSEYWTCSV
+1627 TEDGNSEYWTCSICNKFFSDEEGTTEIEKDSWVIEAKGHSLTKTEAKAPTCTEDGNSEYWTCSV
-1640 CGKFFSDENG
+1640 CGKFFSDE
-1650 TTEIEK
+1650 
-1656 DSWLISATGHS
+1656 D
-1667 LTKTEAKAPTC
+1667 
-1678 TEGGNSEYWTCSVC
+1678 
-1692 GKYFSDENGTTEIE
+1692 
-1706 KDSWL
+1706 
-1711 LSATGH
+1711 
-1717 SLTKTE
+1717 
-1723 AKAPTCTE
+1723 
-1731 NGNSAYWTCSV
+1731 
-1742 CGKYFSDENGTTE
+1742 
-1755 IEKDSWLISA
+1755 
-1765 TGHSLTKTE
+1765 
-1774 AKAPTCTEGGNSE
+1774 
-1787 YWTCS
+1787 
-1792 VCGKYFSDENGTTEI
+1792 GTTEI

-1813 IEATGHTE
+1813 IEAKGHSFGDWTVTKE
-1821 VIDAEIPAT
+1821 PT
-1830 CTEAGKTEGKH
+1830 CTEAGKQMRVCT
-1841 CSVCGEVLAAQQ
+1841 VCGAVEEASV
-1853 EIPALGHDWD
+1853 PACACPSAELTDVPQDAWYHTAVDFMVMHELMLGVD
-1863 EGTVTTPPTET
+1863 EGRFAPESTMTRAQFVTVLYRIA
-1874 TEGVKT
+1874 G
-1880 FTCTRCGVTKTESIP
+1880 
-1895 ATGEQNNDPCDGGEN
+1895 
-1910 CPSGK
+1910 
-1915 FADVNPN
+1915 
-1922 EWYHLSVDYVVTLG
+1922 
-1936 LFKGT
+1936 
-1941 SANTFEP
+1941 EP
-1948 ETAMTRAMLVT
+1948 ET
-1959 VLWRYDGEPEAGENT
+1959 DGTHGFT
-1974 FSDVPNGQWYTKA
+1974 DVADGMWYTDA
-1987 VAWAAENGIVNGIGN
+1987 IAWAVQSGVVNGIGDDK
-2002 SRFDPDGKITRE
+2002 FDPDGYVTRE
-2014 QVAAILFRYAEM
+2014 QIATILFRYTKSEPVTQD
-2026 KEIETSKRGDLS
+2026 KLS
-2038 TFPDGS
+2038 AFPDADKAS
-2044 KVGSWAE
+2044 SYAVDALN
-2051 TAMQWAV
+2051 WAV
-2058 AEGIINGSDGKLLP
+2058 AEGLINGSDGKLLP
-2072 QGSATRAQVA
+2072 GETATRAQA
-2082 TILMRFIENTVK
+2082 AAILTRFLWNNA

>member
-1 MARRSGIKQRRKTVK
+1 M
-16 KRLLC
+16 
-21 ILTALTLCLSLLP
+21 
-34 TTALAGVGDV
+34 
-44 ASVTSGGVTTDYT
+44 
-57 TLEGAVA
+57 
-64 AAQASSGSTVKML
+64 
-77 QSVELS
+77 
-83 KNIEVTQGTFTIDL
+83 
-97 NGKTVSSLGGVSGAY
+97 
-112 VFKLPKG
+112 
-119 STANVLLTDTASGG
+119 
-133 TVQAYS
+133 
-139 NKTGIFMEG
+139 
-148 GALTVQ
+148 TVQ

-199 NGSALSSTGDHVIT
+199 NGSALSSTGDHVIK
-213 MKNGTLTVKDGTFT
+213 MSNGTLTIKDGTFT

-266 VPTANI
+266 VSAANI

-291 SIRSIACASHTLTK
+291 SISRAACASHTLTK

-318 SAYWTCSVCGKLFS
+318 SEYWVCDLCGKFFS

-342 ETVKISAA
+342 EAVKIPAA
-350 GHSLTKTEAK
+350 GHSLTKTETK
-360 APTCTEGGNSAYWA
+360 APTCTEGGNSAYWT

-424 FSDENGTNEITPGG
+424 FSDENGTTEITPGG
-438 KTYRVAG
+438 ETYRVAG
-445 VAELCGSA
+445 VAELCGSD

-488 VETCSDGTMNWY
+488 VGTRSDGTMNWY
-500 GSAQDMNFVI
+500 GNAQGMNVVI
-510 YVSAV
+510 YVTAV
-515 CDVTVTF
+515 CDVTVVF
-522 NATTHAIGVLGDSAQ
+522 NATTHDIGIVGISAV

-552 GNGAWLNGVNWDP
+552 GDGAWLNGANWDP
-565 TADENK
+565 AADANK
-571 MTEVSPGV
+571 MTEVRPGV

-584 SQVPAGSDYLFKFAA
+584 AQVPAGSDYQFKFAA
-599 NGSWSDN
+599 NGSWADN

-622 NIFVELTE
+622 NISLELTE

-635 LRLNLNGFNGSTK
+635 LRLNLNGFNESTK
-648 QGATYAVVLGSGND
+648 QGATYEVVLGSGDD
-662 TEKIAVDYLDAEG
+662 TGKVAVDYLDAEG
-675 NLQTCAAATV
+675 NSQTCAAATV
-685 LAADAAVWEGGW
+685 LAADTAVWEGGW
-697 YVAQGEVTI
+697 YVAQGKVTI
-706 PEAVSLNG
+706 PDAVTLNG

-770 AESITVNGGA
+770 AGSITVNGGV
-780 VNVTGGTG
+780 VNATGGAG
-788 EGSDIMS
+788 EGSDITS
-795 AGLYSAP
+795 AGLYSTP
-802 GVITINGGVV
+802 GNITINDGVV

-818 VTGDCGK
+818 VTGDCGE
-825 STGIATEGAG
+825 SVGIATEEAD
-835 ITVNGGTVIATGA
+835 IIVNGGTVNATGA
-848 ASATWSIGIYAYWGA
+848 ASATWSIGVDADWGGF
-863 YRMSGGSVTATGMD
+863 RLSGGSVTATGRD

-882 ERASAWSIGL
+882 GRTSARSIGL
-892 YSDEFAVSGGEL
+892 YADDFAVSGGEL
-904 TATSGTAAGNMPESY
+904 TATSGTAAGNMPETY
-919 GITCAFAQ
+919 GISCSNAR

-935 EAGAADGGSST
+935 EAGAASGGSST
-946 GISNYGAF
+946 GISNYDAF

-1025 AIGKRSDAI
+1025 AIGKHSDVI

-1046 EASRRPAVQ
+1046 EASSLHAVQ

-1062 AICFGADDTSYGIF
+1062 VICFGADDNSYGIF

-1087 PTVQDVPGLYVSSGH
+1087 PTVQDVPGLYVSDGH
-1102 VRVHNVDEDA
+1102 VRIHNTYEGA
-1112 QDYFA
+1112 QDHSA

-1125 GYGSYT
+1125 GYGSYR

-1144 TPYEY
+1144 IPYEY
-1149 SPTHSFVEFSSA
+1149 SPTHSFVEFGAA

-1166 SVNGV
+1166 TVNGV

-1212 IIPLEIT
+1212 IIPLEIA

-1233 TISAGLKV
+1233 TISAGMKV
-1241 FAVKDVTATVKS
+1241 FAVKDVTATAKS

-1264 TCSGDVTLANNG
+1264 TCSGDVTLANSG

-1289 AQNVTATA
+1289 AQDVTVTA
-1297 AGNNPTIDGN
+1297 AGASQVISGTTVLSCSGNVSIVNSGTGMAVSASLSVTGAKDVTVTANANNPTIDGN
-1307 ADISCYGNVKLI
+1307 ADISC
-1319 NNGVQYAVDGKLTVT
+1319 
-1334 AAQDVTVSSKSYGPT
+1334 
-1349 IPAAV
+1349 
-1354 EITCSGNVTL
+1354 
-1364 TNESTGMV
+1364 
-1372 TGSTLTVHAAKNV
+1372 
-1385 TVTANSGSPAL
+1385 
-1396 PGEYGAGFAAKITCS
+1396 
-1411 GNVNIT
+1411 
-1417 NSDGMVLGNALT
+1417 
-1429 VNGAKDVAVTANA
+1429 
-1442 NNPAIAG
+1442 
-1449 NADISCSGNVTLTN
+1449 
-1463 KGTGMFM
+1463 
-1470 GSPLTVTGAKDVTV
+1470 
-1484 TANTGSPALA
+1484 
-1494 TTTKITCSGNV
+1494 SGNV
-1505 TITNKGTAMVT
+1505 TITNKGTGMVM

-1532 NTDSPVIASA
+1532 NTDYPAIASA
-1542 ADITCSGNVKLV
+1542 ADITCSGDVKLV

-1559 CAIGGTLVIRKTD
+1559 RAIGGTLEIRKTD
-1572 AHGYAVKTGVD
+1572 AHGYAVKTGAD

-1612 TMHSLTKTEAKEPTC
+1612 MTHSMTKTEAKEPTC
-1627 TEGGNSEYWTCSV
+1627 TEDGNSAYWTCSVCGKFFSDEEGTTEIEKDSWVIEAKGHSLTKTEAKAPTCTEDGNSEYWTCSV
-1640 CGKFFSDENG
+1640 CGKFFSDE
-1650 TTEIEK
+1650 
-1656 DSWLISATGHS
+1656 D
-1667 LTKTEAKAPTC
+1667 
-1678 TEGGNSEYWTCSVC
+1678 
-1692 GKYFSDENGTTEIE
+1692 
-1706 KDSWL
+1706 
-1711 LSATGH
+1711 
-1717 SLTKTE
+1717 
-1723 AKAPTCTE
+1723 
-1731 NGNSAYWTCSV
+1731 
-1742 CGKYFSDENGTTE
+1742 
-1755 IEKDSWLISA
+1755 
-1765 TGHSLTKTE
+1765 
-1774 AKAPTCTEGGNSE
+1774 
-1787 YWTCS
+1787 
-1792 VCGKYFSDENGTTEI
+1792 GTTEI

-1813 IEATGHTE
+1813 IEAKGHSFGDWTVTKE
-1821 VIDAEIPAT
+1821 PT
-1830 CTEAGKTEGKH
+1830 CTEAGKQMRVCT
-1841 CSVCGEVLAAQQ
+1841 VCGAVEEASV
-1853 EIPALGHDWD
+1853 PACACPSAELTDVPQDAWYHTAVDFMVMHELMLGVD
-1863 EGTVTTPPTET
+1863 EGRFAP
-1874 TEGVKT
+1874 
-1880 FTCTRCGVTKTESIP
+1880 ES
-1895 ATGEQNNDPCDGGEN
+1895 T
-1910 CPSGK
+1910 
-1915 FADVNPN
+1915 
-1922 EWYHLSVDYVVTLG
+1922 
-1936 LFKGT
+1936 
-1941 SANTFEP
+1941 
-1948 ETAMTRAMLVT
+1948 MTRAQLVT
-1959 VLWRYDGEPEAGENT
+1959 VLYRIAGEPETDGT
-1974 FSDVPNGQWYTKA
+1974 HGFTDVADGMWYTDA
-1987 VAWAAENGIVNGIGN
+1987 IAWAVQSGVVNGIGDDK
-2002 SRFDPDGKITRE
+2002 FDPDGYVTRE
-2014 QVAAILFRYAEM
+2014 QIATILFRYTKSEPVTQD
-2026 KEIETSKRGDLS
+2026 KLS
-2038 TFPDGS
+2038 AFPDADKAS
-2044 KVGSWAE
+2044 SYAVDALN
-2051 TAMQWAV
+2051 WAV
-2058 AEGIINGSDGKLLP
+2058 AEGLINGSDGKLLP
-2072 QGSATRAQVA
+2072 GETATRAQA
-2082 TILMRFIENTVK
+2082 AAILTRFLWNNA

>member
-1 MARRSGIKQRRKTVK
+1 MK

-21 ILTALTLCLSLLP
+21 ILTALALCLSLLP
-34 TTALAGVGDV
+34 TTALAGAGDV
-44 ASVTSGGVTTDYT
+44 ASVTSGGVTTDYA
-57 TLEGAVA
+57 TLEGAIA
-64 AAQASSGSTVKML
+64 AAQASSDSTVKML

-97 NGKTVSSLGGVSGAY
+97 NGKTVSSLGGLNGAY

-139 NKTGIFMEG
+139 KKTGIFMEG

-266 VPTANI
+266 VSAANI

-291 SIRSIACASHTLTK
+291 SISRVACASHTLTK
-305 IEAKTPT
+305 TEAKTPT

-318 SAYWTCSVCGKLFS
+318 SEYWTCSVCGKLFG

-342 ETVKISAA
+342 EAVKIPAA
-350 GHSLTKTEAK
+350 GHSLTKTESK
-360 APTCTEGGNSAYWA
+360 APTCTEGGNSAYWT

-438 KTYRVAG
+438 ETYRVAG
-445 VAELCGSA
+445 VAELCGSD

-475 YTGVQP
+475 YTGVRA

-488 VETCSDGTMNWY
+488 VGTRSDGTMNWY
-500 GSAQDMNFVI
+500 GNAQGMNVVI
-510 YVSAV
+510 YVTAV
-515 CDVTVTF
+515 CDVTVVF
-522 NATTHAIGVLGDSAQ
+522 NATTHDIGIVGISAV

-552 GNGAWLNGVNWDP
+552 GDGAWLNGANWDP
-565 TADENK
+565 AADENK
-571 MTEVSPGV
+571 MTEVRPGV

-584 SQVPAGSDYLFKFAA
+584 SRVPAGSDYQFKFAA
-599 NGSWSDN
+599 NGSWTDN

-622 NIFVELTE
+622 NISLELTE
-630 TTDVT
+630 PTDVT
-635 LRLNLNGFNGSTK
+635 LRLNLNGFNESTK
-648 QGATYAVVLGSGND
+648 QGATYEVVLGSGDD
-662 TEKIAVDYLDAEG
+662 TGKVAVDYLDAEG

-697 YVAQGEVTI
+697 YVAQGKVTI
-706 PEAVSLNG
+706 PNAVTLSG
-714 DVHLILADECTLTAG
+714 DVHLILADECSLTAG

-746 EQKGSLTATGIAV
+746 EQKGSLTATGMAV
-759 TETDAI
+759 SETDAI

-770 AESITVNGGA
+770 AGSITVNGGA
-780 VNVTGGTG
+780 VNATGGAG
-788 EGSDIMS
+788 EGSDITS
-795 AGLYSAP
+795 AGLYSTP
-802 GVITINGGVV
+802 GNITINDGVV

-818 VTGDCGK
+818 VTGDCGE
-825 STGIATEGAG
+825 SVGIATEEAD
-835 ITVNGGTVIATGA
+835 IIVNGGTVNATGA
-848 ASATWSIGIYAYWGA
+848 ASATWSIGVDADWGGF
-863 YRMSGGSVTATGMD
+863 RLSGGSVTATGRD

-882 ERASAWSIGL
+882 GRTSARSIGL
-892 YSDEFAVSGGEL
+892 YAAEFAVSGGEL
-904 TATSGTAAGNMPESY
+904 TATSGTAAGNMPETE
-919 GITCAFAQ
+919 GISCSNAR

-997 STSCSAGVYAYSWDE
+997 STSCSAGVYANSWDE
-1012 GGTVSISDHASLL
+1012 GGTVSITDHASLL
-1025 AIGKRSDAI
+1025 AIGKHSDAI

-1040 ESSYTD
+1040 ESTYTD
-1046 EASRRPAVQ
+1046 EASRLHAVQ

-1062 AICFGADDTSYGIF
+1062 AICFGADENSYGIF

-1102 VRVHNVDEDA
+1102 VRVHNVDEGA
-1112 QDYFA
+1112 QDHSA

-1149 SPTHSFVEFSSA
+1149 SPTHSFVEFSA
-1161 ASYGV
+1161 AAGYGV
-1166 SVNGV
+1166 TVNGV

-1199 LTVSGTL
+1199 LTVSGAL

-1212 IIPLEIT
+1212 IIPLEIA

-1233 TISAGLKV
+1233 TISAGMKV

-1264 TCSGDVTLANNG
+1264 TCSGDVTLANSG
-1276 DGMTVAD
+1276 TGMTVAD

-1289 AQNVTATA
+1289 AQNVAVTA
-1297 AGNNPTIDGN
+1297 AGASQVISGTTVISCSGNVSIVNSGTGMAVSASLSVTGAKDVTVTANANNPTIDGN
-1307 ADISCYGNVKLI
+1307 ADISC
-1319 NNGVQYAVDGKLTVT
+1319 
-1334 AAQDVTVSSKSYGPT
+1334 
-1349 IPAAV
+1349 
-1354 EITCSGNVTL
+1354 
-1364 TNESTGMV
+1364 
-1372 TGSTLTVHAAKNV
+1372 
-1385 TVTANSGSPAL
+1385 
-1396 PGEYGAGFAAKITCS
+1396 
-1411 GNVNIT
+1411 
-1417 NSDGMVLGNALT
+1417 
-1429 VNGAKDVAVTANA
+1429 
-1442 NNPAIAG
+1442 
-1449 NADISCSGNVTLTN
+1449 
-1463 KGTGMFM
+1463 
-1470 GSPLTVTGAKDVTV
+1470 
-1484 TANTGSPALA
+1484 
-1494 TTTKITCSGNV
+1494 
-1505 TITNKGTAMVT
+1505 
-1516 GSTLTVTGAK
+1516 
-1526 DVTVTA
+1526 
-1532 NTDSPVIASA
+1532 
-1542 ADITCSGNVKLV
+1542 SGNVKLV

-1559 CAIGGTLVIRKTD
+1559 RAIGGTLVIRKTD
-1572 AHGYAVKTGVD
+1572 AHGYAVKTGAD

-1612 TMHSLTKTEAKEPTC
+1612 TTHSLTKTEAKEPTC
-1627 TEGGNSEYWTCSV
+1627 TEDGNSAYWTCSVCGKLFSDENGENEIAKDSWIIEAKGHSLTKTEAKEPTCTEDGNSEYWTCSV
-1640 CGKFFSDENG
+1640 CGKFFSDEDG

-1656 DSWLISATGHS
+1656 DSWVIKAKGHN
-1667 LTKTEAKAPTC
+1667 LTKTEAKEPTC
-1678 TEGGNSEYWTCSVC
+1678 TEDGNSEYWTCSVC
-1692 GKYFSDENGTTEIE
+1692 GKFFSDE
-1706 KDSWL
+1706 D
-1711 LSATGH
+1711 
-1717 SLTKTE
+1717 
-1723 AKAPTCTE
+1723 
-1731 NGNSAYWTCSV
+1731 
-1742 CGKYFSDENGTTE
+1742 
-1755 IEKDSWLISA
+1755 
-1765 TGHSLTKTE
+1765 
-1774 AKAPTCTEGGNSE
+1774 
-1787 YWTCS
+1787 
-1792 VCGKYFSDENGTTEI
+1792 GTTEI

-1813 IEATGHTE
+1813 IEAKGHSFGDWTVTKE
-1821 VIDAEIPAT
+1821 PT
-1830 CTEAGKTEGKH
+1830 CTEAGKQMRVCT
-1841 CSVCGEVLAAQQ
+1841 VCGAVEEASV
-1853 EIPALGHDWD
+1853 PACACPSAELTDVPQDAWYHTAVDFMVMHELMLGVD
-1863 EGTVTTPPTET
+1863 EGRFAP
-1874 TEGVKT
+1874 
-1880 FTCTRCGVTKTESIP
+1880 ES
-1895 ATGEQNNDPCDGGEN
+1895 T
-1910 CPSGK
+1910 
-1915 FADVNPN
+1915 
-1922 EWYHLSVDYVVTLG
+1922 
-1936 LFKGT
+1936 
-1941 SANTFEP
+1941 
-1948 ETAMTRAMLVT
+1948 MTRAQLVT
-1959 VLWRYDGEPEAGENT
+1959 VLYRIAGEPETDGT
-1974 FSDVPNGQWYTKA
+1974 HGFTDVADGMWYTDA
-1987 VAWAAENGIVNGIGN
+1987 IAWAVQSGVVNGIGDDK
-2002 SRFDPDGKITRE
+2002 FDPDGYVTRE
-2014 QVAAILFRYAEM
+2014 QIATILFRYTKSEPVTQD
-2026 KEIETSKRGDLS
+2026 KLS
-2038 TFPDGS
+2038 AFPDADKAS
-2044 KVGSWAE
+2044 SYAVDALN
-2051 TAMQWAV
+2051 WAV
-2058 AEGIINGSDGKLLP
+2058 AEGLINGSDGKLLP
-2072 QGSATRAQVA
+2072 GEMATRAQA
-2082 TILMRFIENTVK
+2082 AAILARFLWNNA

>member
-1 MARRSGIKQRRKTVK
+1 MK

-21 ILTALTLCLSLLP
+21 ILTALALCLSLLP
-34 TTALAGVGDV
+34 TTALAGAGDV
-44 ASVTSGGVTTDYT
+44 ASVTSGGVTTDYA
-57 TLEGAVA
+57 TLEGAIA

-83 KNIEVTQGTFTIDL
+83 KNIEVKQGTFTIDL
-97 NGKTVSSLGGVSGAY
+97 NGKAVSSLGGLNGAY

-139 NKTGIFMEG
+139 KKTGIFMEG

-199 NGSALSSTGDHVIT
+199 NGSALSSTGDHVIK
-213 MKNGTLTVKDGTFT
+213 MSNGTLTIKDGTFT

-266 VPTANI
+266 VSAANI

-291 SIRSIACASHTLTK
+291 SISRAACASHTLTK

-318 SAYWTCSVCGKLFS
+318 SEYWVCDLCGKFFS

-342 ETVKISAA
+342 EAVKIPAA
-350 GHSLTKTEAK
+350 GHSLTKTESK
-360 APTCTEGGNSAYWA
+360 APTCTEGGNSAYWT

-438 KTYRVAG
+438 ETYRVAG
-445 VAELCGSA
+445 VAELCGSD
-453 WNPADD
+453 WDPADD

-488 VETCSDGTMNWY
+488 VETRSDGMMIWY
-500 GSAQDMNFVI
+500 GSARDMNVAI

-522 NATTHAIGVLGDSAQ
+522 NATTHAIGVVGISAV

-552 GNGAWLNGVNWDP
+552 GDGAWLNGINWNP
-565 TADENK
+565 AADENK

-584 SQVPAGSDYLFKFAA
+584 AQVPAGSDYLFKFAA
-599 NGSWSDN
+599 NGSWADN

-615 AVYNSNT
+615 AVYNSDT

-635 LRLNLNGFNGSTK
+635 LRLNLNGFNESTK
-648 QGATYAVVLGSGND
+648 QGATYEVVLGSGDD
-662 TEKIAVDYLDAEG
+662 TGKVAVDYLDAEG
-675 NLQTCAAATV
+675 NSQTCAAATV

-697 YVAQGEVTI
+697 YVAQGKVTI
-706 PEAVSLNG
+706 PDAVTLSG

-746 EQKGSLTATGIAV
+746 EQKGSLTATGVAV
-759 TETDAI
+759 TETEAI
-765 SAGIH
+765 SAGIR
-770 AESITVNGGA
+770 AGAITVNGGV
-780 VNVTGGTG
+780 VNATGGAG
-788 EGSDIMS
+788 NGSDITS
-795 AGLYSAP
+795 AGLYSTP
-802 GVITINGGVV
+802 GNITINDGVV

-818 VTGDCGK
+818 VTGDCGN
-825 STGIATEGAG
+825 STGIATEEADV
-835 ITVNGGTVIATGA
+835 IVNGGTVNATGA
-848 ASATWSIGIYAYWGA
+848 ASATWSIGVYADWGGF
-863 YRMSGGSVTATGMD
+863 RLSGGSVTATGRD

-882 ERASAWSIGL
+882 GRTSARSIGL
-892 YSDEFAVSGGEL
+892 YADDFAVSGGEL
-904 TATSGTAAGNMPESY
+904 TATSGTAAGNMPETY
-919 GITCAFAQ
+919 GISCSNAR

-935 EAGAADGGSST
+935 EAGAASGGSST

-1025 AIGKRSDAI
+1025 AIGKHSDAI

-1040 ESSYTD
+1040 ESTYTD
-1046 EASRRPAVQ
+1046 EASRLHAVQ

-1062 AICFGADDTSYGIF
+1062 VICFGADDNSYGIF

-1087 PTVQDVPGLYVSSGH
+1087 PTVQDVPGLYVSDGH
-1102 VRVHNVDEDA
+1102 VRVHNVDEGA
-1112 QDYFA
+1112 QGHSA

-1144 TPYEY
+1144 TPYTY
-1149 SPTHSFVEFSSA
+1149 SPTHSFVEFGGA

-1212 IIPLEIT
+1212 IIPLEIA

-1233 TISAGLKV
+1233 TISAGMKV
-1241 FAVKDVTATVKS
+1241 FAVKDVTATAKS

-1264 TCSGDVTLANNG
+1264 TCSGDVTLANSG

-1289 AQNVTATA
+1289 AQDVTVTA
-1297 AGNNPTIDGN
+1297 AGASQVISGTTVLSCSGNVSIVNSGTGMAVSASLSVTGAKDVTVTANANNPTIDGN
-1307 ADISCYGNVKLI
+1307 ADISC
-1319 NNGVQYAVDGKLTVT
+1319 
-1334 AAQDVTVSSKSYGPT
+1334 
-1349 IPAAV
+1349 
-1354 EITCSGNVTL
+1354 
-1364 TNESTGMV
+1364 
-1372 TGSTLTVHAAKNV
+1372 
-1385 TVTANSGSPAL
+1385 
-1396 PGEYGAGFAAKITCS
+1396 
-1411 GNVNIT
+1411 
-1417 NSDGMVLGNALT
+1417 
-1429 VNGAKDVAVTANA
+1429 
-1442 NNPAIAG
+1442 
-1449 NADISCSGNVTLTN
+1449 
-1463 KGTGMFM
+1463 
-1470 GSPLTVTGAKDVTV
+1470 
-1484 TANTGSPALA
+1484 
-1494 TTTKITCSGNV
+1494 SGNV
-1505 TITNKGTAMVT
+1505 TITNKGTGMVM

-1532 NTDSPVIASA
+1532 NTDYPAIASA
-1542 ADITCSGNVKLV
+1542 ADITCSGDVKLV

-1559 CAIGGTLVIRKTD
+1559 RAIGGTLEIRKTD
-1572 AHGYAVKTGVD
+1572 AHGYAVKTGAD

-1612 TMHSLTKTEAKEPTC
+1612 MTHSMTKTEAKEPTCTEDGNSAYWTCSVCGKFFSDENGKNEIEKDSWVIEATGHSLTKTEAKEPTC
-1627 TEGGNSEYWTCSV
+1627 TEDGNSEYWTCSV

-1656 DSWLISATGHS
+1656 DSWVIEAKGHS
-1667 LTKTEAKAPTC
+1667 LTKTEAKDPTC
-1678 TEGGNSEYWTCSVC
+1678 TEDGNSEYWTCSVC
-1692 GKYFSDENGTTEIE
+1692 GKFFSDE
-1706 KDSWL
+1706 D
-1711 LSATGH
+1711 
-1717 SLTKTE
+1717 
-1723 AKAPTCTE
+1723 
-1731 NGNSAYWTCSV
+1731 
-1742 CGKYFSDENGTTE
+1742 
-1755 IEKDSWLISA
+1755 
-1765 TGHSLTKTE
+1765 
-1774 AKAPTCTEGGNSE
+1774 
-1787 YWTCS
+1787 
-1792 VCGKYFSDENGTTEI
+1792 GTTEI

-1813 IEATGHTE
+1813 IEAKGHSFGDWTVTKE
-1821 VIDAEIPAT
+1821 PT
-1830 CTEAGKTEGKH
+1830 CTEAGKQMRVCT
-1841 CSVCGEVLAAQQ
+1841 VCGAVEEASV
-1853 EIPALGHDWD
+1853 PACACPSAELTDVPQDAWYHTAVDFMVMHELMLGVD
-1863 EGTVTTPPTET
+1863 EGRFAP
-1874 TEGVKT
+1874 
-1880 FTCTRCGVTKTESIP
+1880 ES
-1895 ATGEQNNDPCDGGEN
+1895 T
-1910 CPSGK
+1910 
-1915 FADVNPN
+1915 
-1922 EWYHLSVDYVVTLG
+1922 
-1936 LFKGT
+1936 
-1941 SANTFEP
+1941 
-1948 ETAMTRAMLVT
+1948 MTRAQLVT
-1959 VLWRYDGEPEAGENT
+1959 VLYRIAGEPETDGT
-1974 FSDVPNGQWYTKA
+1974 HGFTDVADGMWYTDA
-1987 VAWAAENGIVNGIGN
+1987 IAWAVQSGVVNGIGDDK
-2002 SRFDPDGKITRE
+2002 FDPDGYVTRE
-2014 QVAAILFRYAEM
+2014 QIATILFRYTKSEPVTQD
-2026 KEIETSKRGDLS
+2026 KLS
-2038 TFPDGS
+2038 AFPDADKAS
-2044 KVGSWAE
+2044 SYAVDALN
-2051 TAMQWAV
+2051 WAV
-2058 AEGIINGSDGKLLP
+2058 AEGLINGSDGKLLP
-2072 QGSATRAQVA
+2072 GETATRAQA
-2082 TILMRFIENTVK
+2082 AAILTRFLWNNA

>member
-1 MARRSGIKQRRKTVK
+1 MK

-21 ILTALTLCLSLLP
+21 ILTALALCLSLLP
-34 TTALAGVGDV
+34 TTALAGAGDV
-44 ASVTSGGVTTDYT
+44 ASVTSGGVTTDYA
-57 TLEGAVA
+57 TLEGAIA

-83 KNIEVTQGTFTIDL
+83 KNIEVKQGTFTIDL
-97 NGKTVSSLGGVSGAY
+97 NGKAVSSLGGLNGAY

-133 TVQAYS
+133 TVRAYS

-199 NGSALSSTGDHVIT
+199 NGSALSSTGDHVIK
-213 MKNGTLTVKDGTFT
+213 MSNGTLTIKDGTFT

-236 SQLSTNTVTVDLSAL
+236 SQLSTNTVTVDFSAL

-266 VPTANI
+266 VSAANI

-291 SIRSIACASHTLTK
+291 SISRAACASHTLTK

-318 SAYWTCSVCGKLFS
+318 SEYWVCDLCGKFFS

-342 ETVKISAA
+342 EAVKIPAA
-350 GHSLTKTEAK
+350 GHSLTKTESK
-360 APTCTEGGNSAYWA
+360 APTCTEGGNSAYWT

-438 KTYRVAG
+438 ETYRVAG
-445 VAELCGSA
+445 VAELCGSD
-453 WNPADD
+453 WDPADD

-488 VETCSDGTMNWY
+488 VETRSDGMMIWY
-500 GSAQDMNFVI
+500 GSARDMNVAI

-522 NATTHAIGVLGDSAQ
+522 NATTHAIGVVGISAV

-552 GNGAWLNGVNWDP
+552 GDGAWLNGINWDP
-565 TADENK
+565 AADENK

-584 SQVPAGSDYLFKFAA
+584 AQVPAGSDYQFKFAA
-599 NGSWSDN
+599 NGSWTDN

-622 NIFVELTE
+622 NISLKLTE

-635 LRLNLNGFNGSTK
+635 LRLNLNGFNESTK
-648 QGATYAVVLGSGND
+648 QGATYEVVLGSGDD
-662 TEKIAVDYLDAEG
+662 TGKVAVDYLDAEG
-675 NLQTCAAATV
+675 NSQTCAAATV

-697 YVAQGEVTI
+697 YVAQGKVTI
-706 PEAVSLNG
+706 PDAVTLSG
-714 DVHLILADECTLTAG
+714 DVHLILADECSLTAG

-746 EQKGSLTATGIAV
+746 EQMGCLTATGVAV
-759 TETDAI
+759 TETEAV
-765 SAGIH
+765 SAGIN
-770 AESITVNGGA
+770 AGAITVNGGV
-780 VNVTGGTG
+780 VNATGGAG
-788 EGSDIMS
+788 NGSDITS
-795 AGLYSAP
+795 AGLYSTP
-802 GVITINGGVV
+802 GNITINDGVV

-818 VTGDCGK
+818 VTGDCGN
-825 STGIATEGAG
+825 STGIATEEADV
-835 ITVNGGTVIATGA
+835 IVNGGTVNATGA
-848 ASATWSIGIYAYWGA
+848 ASATWSIGVYADWGGF
-863 YRMSGGSVTATGMD
+863 RLSGGSVTATGRD

-882 ERASAWSIGL
+882 GRTSARSIGL
-892 YSDEFAVSGGEL
+892 YADDFAVSGGEL
-904 TATSGTAAGNMPESY
+904 TATSGTAAGNMPETY
-919 GITCAFAQ
+919 GISCSNAR

-935 EAGAADGGSST
+935 EAGAASGGSST

-1025 AIGKRSDAI
+1025 AIGKHSDVI

-1046 EASRRPAVQ
+1046 EASSLHAVQ

-1062 AICFGADDTSYGIF
+1062 VICFGADDNSYGIF

-1087 PTVQDVPGLYVSSGH
+1087 PTVQDVPGLYVSDGH
-1102 VRVHNVDEDA
+1102 VRIHNTYEGA
-1112 QDYFA
+1112 QDHSA

-1125 GYGSYT
+1125 GYGSYR

-1144 TPYEY
+1144 IPYEY
-1149 SPTHSFVEFSSA
+1149 SPTHSFVEFGAA

-1166 SVNGV
+1166 TVNGV

-1180 VLADGVNDGKVSYD
+1180 VLADGVNDGKVSYE

-1212 IIPLEIT
+1212 VMPLEIS

-1241 FAVKDVTATVKS
+1241 FAVKDVTATAKS

-1264 TCSGDVTLANNG
+1264 TCSGDVTLANSG
-1276 DGMTVAD
+1276 TGMTVAD

-1289 AQNVTATA
+1289 AQNVAVTA
-1297 AGNNPTIDGN
+1297 AGAGQVISGTTV
-1307 ADISCYGNVKLI
+1307 ISCSGNVSIVNSGTGMAVSAPLTVSGAKDVTVTAKASNAMLASTTNISCSGNVKLI
-1319 NNGVQYAVDGKLTVT
+1319 NNGVQNAVSGKLTVT
-1334 AAQDVTVSSKSYGPT
+1334 GAQDVTVSSKHYGPT
-1349 IPAAV
+1349 VPAAV

-1364 TNESTGMV
+1364 TNESTGMF

-1417 NSDGMVLGNALT
+1417 NSGGMALGNA
-1429 VNGAKDVAVTANA
+1429 
-1442 NNPAIAG
+1442 
-1449 NADISCSGNVTLTN
+1449 
-1463 KGTGMFM
+1463 
-1470 GSPLTVTGAKDVTV
+1470 LTVTGAKDVTV
-1484 TANTGSPALA
+1484 TANVNNPTIDGNADIS
-1494 TTTKITCSGNV
+1494 CSGNV
-1505 TITNKGTAMVT
+1505 TITNKGTGMVM

-1532 NTDSPVIASA
+1532 NTDYPAIASA
-1542 ADITCSGNVKLV
+1542 ADITCSGDVKLV

-1559 CAIGGTLVIRKTD
+1559 RAIGGTLEIRKTD
-1572 AHGYAVKTGVD
+1572 AHGYAVKTGAD
-1583 LDNLTVYAEKAAGE
+1583 LDNLMVYAEKAAGE

-1612 TMHSLTKTEAKEPTC
+1612 MTHSMTKTEAKEPTC
-1627 TEGGNSEYWTCSV
+1627 TEDGNSAYWTCSVCGKFFSDENGKNEIEKDSWVIKAKGHSLTKTEAKAPTCTEDGNSEYWTCSV
-1640 CGKFFSDENG
+1640 CGKFFSDE
-1650 TTEIEK
+1650 
-1656 DSWLISATGHS
+1656 D
-1667 LTKTEAKAPTC
+1667 
-1678 TEGGNSEYWTCSVC
+1678 
-1692 GKYFSDENGTTEIE
+1692 
-1706 KDSWL
+1706 
-1711 LSATGH
+1711 
-1717 SLTKTE
+1717 
-1723 AKAPTCTE
+1723 
-1731 NGNSAYWTCSV
+1731 
-1742 CGKYFSDENGTTE
+1742 
-1755 IEKDSWLISA
+1755 
-1765 TGHSLTKTE
+1765 
-1774 AKAPTCTEGGNSE
+1774 
-1787 YWTCS
+1787 
-1792 VCGKYFSDENGTTEI
+1792 GTTEI

-1813 IEATGHTE
+1813 IEAKGHSFGDWTVTKE
-1821 VIDAEIPAT
+1821 PT
-1830 CTEAGKTEGKH
+1830 CTEAGKQMRVCT
-1841 CSVCGEVLAAQQ
+1841 VCGAVEEASV
-1853 EIPALGHDWD
+1853 PACACPSAELTDVPQDAWYHTAVDFMVMHELMLGVD
-1863 EGTVTTPPTET
+1863 EGRFAP
-1874 TEGVKT
+1874 
-1880 FTCTRCGVTKTESIP
+1880 ES
-1895 ATGEQNNDPCDGGEN
+1895 T
-1910 CPSGK
+1910 
-1915 FADVNPN
+1915 
-1922 EWYHLSVDYVVTLG
+1922 
-1936 LFKGT
+1936 
-1941 SANTFEP
+1941 
-1948 ETAMTRAMLVT
+1948 MTRAQLVT
-1959 VLWRYDGEPEAGENT
+1959 VLYRIAGEPETDGT
-1974 FSDVPNGQWYTKA
+1974 HGFTDVADGMWYTDA
-1987 VAWAAENGIVNGIGN
+1987 IAWTVQSGVVNGIGDDK
-2002 SRFDPDGKITRE
+2002 FDPDGYVTRE
-2014 QVAAILFRYAEM
+2014 QIATILFRYTKSEPVTQD
-2026 KEIETSKRGDLS
+2026 KLS
-2038 TFPDGS
+2038 AFPDADKAS
-2044 KVGSWAE
+2044 SYAVDALN
-2051 TAMQWAV
+2051 WAV
-2058 AEGIINGSDGKLLP
+2058 AEGLINGSDGKLLP
-2072 QGSATRAQVA
+2072 GETATRAQA
-2082 TILMRFIENTVK
+2082 AAILTRFLWNNA

>member
-1 MARRSGIKQRRKTVK
+1 MK

-21 ILTALTLCLSLLP
+21 ILTALALCLSLLP
-34 TTALAGVGDV
+34 TTALAGAGDV
-44 ASVTSGGVTTDYT
+44 ASVTSGGVTTDYA
-57 TLEGAVA
+57 TLEGAIA

-83 KNIEVTQGTFTIDL
+83 KNIEVKQGTFTIDL
-97 NGKTVSSLGGVSGAY
+97 NGKAVSSLGGLNGAY

-199 NGSALSSTGDHVIT
+199 NGSALSSTGDHVIK
-213 MKNGTLTVKDGTFT
+213 MSNGTLTIKDGTFT

-266 VPTANI
+266 VSAANI

-291 SIRSIACASHTLTK
+291 SISRAACASHTLTK

-318 SAYWTCSVCGKLFS
+318 SEYWVCDLCGKFFS

-342 ETVKISAA
+342 EAVKIPAA
-350 GHSLTKTEAK
+350 GHSLTKTESK
-360 APTCTEGGNSAYWA
+360 APTCTEGGNSAYWT

-424 FSDENGTNEITPGG
+424 FSDEYGTNEITPGG
-438 KTYRVAG
+438 ETYRVAG
-445 VAELCGSA
+445 VAELCGSD
-453 WNPADD
+453 WDPADD

-488 VETCSDGTMNWY
+488 VETRSDGMMIWY
-500 GSAQDMNFVI
+500 GSARDMNVAI

-522 NATTHAIGVLGDSAQ
+522 NATTHAIGVVGISAV

-552 GNGAWLNGVNWDP
+552 GDGAWLNGINWDP
-565 TADENK
+565 AADENK

-584 SQVPAGSDYLFKFAA
+584 AQVPAGSDYQFKFAA
-599 NGSWSDN
+599 NGSWTDN

-622 NIFVELTE
+622 NISLKLTE

-635 LRLNLNGFNGSTK
+635 LRLNLNGFNESTK
-648 QGATYAVVLGSGND
+648 QGATYEVVLGSGDD
-662 TEKIAVDYLDAEG
+662 TGKVAVDYLDAEG
-675 NLQTCAAATV
+675 NSQTCAAATV

-697 YVAQGEVTI
+697 YVAQGKVTI
-706 PEAVSLNG
+706 PDAVTLSG
-714 DVHLILADECTLTAG
+714 DVHLILADECSLTAG

-746 EQKGSLTATGIAV
+746 EQMGCLTATGVAV
-759 TETDAI
+759 TEMEAV
-765 SAGIH
+765 SAGIN
-770 AESITVNGGA
+770 AGAITVNGGV
-780 VNVTGGTG
+780 VNATGGAG
-788 EGSDIMS
+788 NGSDITS
-795 AGLYSAP
+795 AGLYSTP
-802 GVITINGGVV
+802 GNITINDGVV

-818 VTGDCGK
+818 VTGDCGN
-825 STGIATEGAG
+825 STGIATEEADV
-835 ITVNGGTVIATGA
+835 IVNGGTVNATGA
-848 ASATWSIGIYAYWGA
+848 ASATWSIGVYADWGGF
-863 YRMSGGSVTATGMD
+863 RLSGGSVTATGRD

-882 ERASAWSIGL
+882 GRTSARSIGL
-892 YSDEFAVSGGEL
+892 YADDFAVSGGEL
-904 TATSGTAAGNMPESY
+904 TATSGTAAGNMPETY
-919 GITCAFAQ
+919 GISCSNAR

-935 EAGAADGGSST
+935 EAGAASGGSST

-1025 AIGKRSDAI
+1025 AIGKHSDVI

-1046 EASRRPAVQ
+1046 EASSLHAVQ

-1062 AICFGADDTSYGIF
+1062 VICFGADDNSYGIF

-1087 PTVQDVPGLYVSSGH
+1087 PAVQDVPGLYVSDGH
-1102 VRVHNVDEDA
+1102 VRIHNTYEGA
-1112 QDYFA
+1112 QDHSA

-1125 GYGSYT
+1125 GYGSYR

-1144 TPYEY
+1144 IPYEY
-1149 SPTHSFVEFSSA
+1149 SPTHSFVEFGAA

-1166 SVNGV
+1166 TVNGV

-1212 IIPLEIT
+1212 IIPLEIA

-1233 TISAGLKV
+1233 TISAGMKV
-1241 FAVKDVTATVKS
+1241 FAVKDVTATAKS

-1264 TCSGDVTLANNG
+1264 TCSGDVTLANSG

-1289 AQNVTATA
+1289 AQDVTVTA
-1297 AGNNPTIDGN
+1297 AGASQVISGTTVLSCSGNVSIVNSGTGMAISASLSVTGAKDVTVTANANNPTIDGN
-1307 ADISCYGNVKLI
+1307 ADISC
-1319 NNGVQYAVDGKLTVT
+1319 
-1334 AAQDVTVSSKSYGPT
+1334 
-1349 IPAAV
+1349 
-1354 EITCSGNVTL
+1354 
-1364 TNESTGMV
+1364 
-1372 TGSTLTVHAAKNV
+1372 
-1385 TVTANSGSPAL
+1385 
-1396 PGEYGAGFAAKITCS
+1396 
-1411 GNVNIT
+1411 
-1417 NSDGMVLGNALT
+1417 
-1429 VNGAKDVAVTANA
+1429 
-1442 NNPAIAG
+1442 
-1449 NADISCSGNVTLTN
+1449 
-1463 KGTGMFM
+1463 
-1470 GSPLTVTGAKDVTV
+1470 
-1484 TANTGSPALA
+1484 
-1494 TTTKITCSGNV
+1494 SGNV
-1505 TITNKGTAMVT
+1505 TITNKGTGMVM

-1532 NTDSPVIASA
+1532 NTDYPAIASA
-1542 ADITCSGNVKLV
+1542 ADITCSGDVKLV

-1559 CAIGGTLVIRKTD
+1559 RAIGGTLEIRKTD
-1572 AHGYAVKTGVD
+1572 AHGYAVKTGAD
-1583 LDNLTVYAEKAAGE
+1583 LDNPTVYAEKAAGE

-1612 TMHSLTKTEAKEPTC
+1612 MTHSMTKTEAKEPTC
-1627 TEGGNSEYWTCSV
+1627 TEDGNSAYWTCSVCGKFFSDENGKNEIEKDSWVIKAKGHSLTKTEAKAPTCTEDGNSEYWTCSICNKFFSDEEGTTEIEKDSWVIEAKGHSLTKTEAKDPTCTEDGNSEYWTCSVCGKFFSDEDGTTEIEKDSWIIEAKGHSLTKTEAKDPTCTEDGNSEYWTCSV

-1650 TTEIEK
+1650 TTEIE
-1656 DSWLISATGHS
+1656 
-1667 LTKTEAKAPTC
+1667 
-1678 TEGGNSEYWTCSVC
+1678 N
-1692 GKYFSDENGTTEIE
+1692 
-1706 KDSWL
+1706 
-1711 LSATGH
+1711 
-1717 SLTKTE
+1717 
-1723 AKAPTCTE
+1723 
-1731 NGNSAYWTCSV
+1731 
-1742 CGKYFSDENGTTE
+1742 
-1755 IEKDSWLISA
+1755 
-1765 TGHSLTKTE
+1765 
-1774 AKAPTCTEGGNSE
+1774 
-1787 YWTCS
+1787 
-1792 VCGKYFSDENGTTEI
+1792 
-1807 EKDSWI
+1807 DSWI
-1813 IEATGHTE
+1813 I
-1821 VIDAEIPAT
+1821 DAADHSFGDWTVTKEST
-1830 CTEAGKTEGKH
+1830 CTEAGKQMRVCT
-1841 CSVCGEVLAAQQ
+1841 VCGAVEEASV
-1853 EIPALGHDWD
+1853 PACACPSAELTDVPQDAWYHTAVDFMVMHELMLGVD
-1863 EGTVTTPPTET
+1863 EGRFAP
-1874 TEGVKT
+1874 
-1880 FTCTRCGVTKTESIP
+1880 ES
-1895 ATGEQNNDPCDGGEN
+1895 T
-1910 CPSGK
+1910 
-1915 FADVNPN
+1915 
-1922 EWYHLSVDYVVTLG
+1922 
-1936 LFKGT
+1936 
-1941 SANTFEP
+1941 
-1948 ETAMTRAMLVT
+1948 MTRAQLVT
-1959 VLWRYDGEPEAGENT
+1959 VLYRIAGNPETDGTHGFT
-1974 FSDVPNGQWYTKA
+1974 DVADGMWYTDA
-1987 VAWAAENGIVNGIGN
+1987 IAWAAQSGVVNGIGDDK
-2002 SRFDPDGKITRE
+2002 FDPDGYVTRE
-2014 QVAAILFRYAEM
+2014 QIATILFRYTKSEPVTQD
-2026 KEIETSKRGDLS
+2026 KLS
-2038 TFPDGS
+2038 AFPDADKAS
-2044 KVGSWAE
+2044 SYAVDALN
-2051 TAMQWAV
+2051 WAV
-2058 AEGIINGSDGKLLP
+2058 AEGLINGSDGKLLP
-2072 QGSATRAQVA
+2072 GETATRAQA
-2082 TILMRFIENTVK
+2082 AAILTRFLWNNA

>member
-1 MARRSGIKQRRKTVK
+1 MK

-21 ILTALTLCLSLLP
+21 ILTALALCLSLLP
-34 TTALAGVGDV
+34 TTALAGAGDV
-44 ASVTSGGVTTDYT
+44 ASVTSGGVTTDYA
-57 TLEGAVA
+57 TLEGAIA

-83 KNIEVTQGTFTIDL
+83 KNIEVKQGTFTIDL
-97 NGKTVSSLGGVSGAY
+97 NGKAVSSLGGLNGAY

-133 TVQAYS
+133 TVRAYS

-199 NGSALSSTGDHVIT
+199 NGSALSSTGDHVIK
-213 MKNGTLTVKDGTFT
+213 MSNGTLTIKDGTFT

-236 SQLSTNTVTVDLSAL
+236 SQLSTNTVTVYFSAL

-266 VPTANI
+266 VSAANI

-291 SIRSIACASHTLTK
+291 SISRAACASHTLTK

-318 SAYWTCSVCGKLFS
+318 SEYWVCDLCGKFFS

-342 ETVKISAA
+342 EAVKIPAA
-350 GHSLTKTEAK
+350 GHSLTKTESE
-360 APTCTEGGNSAYWA
+360 APTCTEGGNSAYWT

-386 GENEIAKDSWVIS
+386 GENEIAKDGWVIS

-424 FSDENGTNEITPGG
+424 FSDEYGTNEITPGG
-438 KTYRVAG
+438 ETYRVAG
-445 VAELCGSA
+445 VAELCGSD
-453 WNPADD
+453 WDPADD

-488 VETCSDGTMNWY
+488 VETRSDGMMIWY
-500 GSAQDMNFVI
+500 GSARDMNVAI

-522 NATTHAIGVLGDSAQ
+522 NATTHAIGVVGISAV

-552 GNGAWLNGVNWDP
+552 GDGAWLNGINWDP
-565 TADENK
+565 AADENK

-584 SQVPAGSDYLFKFAA
+584 AQVPAGSDYQFKFAA
-599 NGSWSDN
+599 NGSWTDN

-622 NIFVELTE
+622 NISLKLTE

-635 LRLNLNGFNGSTK
+635 LRLNLNGFNESTK
-648 QGATYAVVLGSGND
+648 QGATYEVVLGSGDD
-662 TEKIAVDYLDAEG
+662 TGKVAVDYLDAEG
-675 NLQTCAAATV
+675 NSQTCAAATV

-697 YVAQGEVTI
+697 YVAQGKVTI
-706 PEAVSLNG
+706 PDAVTLSG
-714 DVHLILADECTLTAG
+714 DVHLILADECSLTAG

-746 EQKGSLTATGIAV
+746 EQMGCLTATGVAV
-759 TETDAI
+759 TETEAV
-765 SAGIH
+765 SAGIN
-770 AESITVNGGA
+770 AGAITVNGGV
-780 VNVTGGTG
+780 VNATGGAG
-788 EGSDIMS
+788 NGSDITS
-795 AGLYSAP
+795 AGLYSTP
-802 GVITINGGVV
+802 GNITINDGVV

-818 VTGDCGK
+818 VTGDCGN
-825 STGIATEGAG
+825 STGIATEEADV
-835 ITVNGGTVIATGA
+835 IVNGGMVNATGA
-848 ASATWSIGIYAYWGA
+848 ASATWSIGVYADWGGF
-863 YRMSGGSVTATGMD
+863 RLSGGSVTATGRD

-882 ERASAWSIGL
+882 GRTSARSIGL
-892 YSDEFAVSGGEL
+892 YADDFAVSGGEL
-904 TATSGTAAGNMPESY
+904 TATSGTAAGNMPETY
-919 GITCAFAQ
+919 GISCSNAR

-935 EAGAADGGSST
+935 EAGAASGGSST

-1025 AIGKRSDAI
+1025 AIGKHSDVI

-1046 EASRRPAVQ
+1046 EASSLHAVQ

-1062 AICFGADDTSYGIF
+1062 VICFGADDNSYGIF

-1087 PTVQDVPGLYVSSGH
+1087 PTVQDVPGLYVSDGH
-1102 VRVHNVDEDA
+1102 VRIHNTYEGA
-1112 QDYFA
+1112 QDHSA

-1125 GYGSYT
+1125 GYGSYR

-1144 TPYEY
+1144 IPYEY
-1149 SPTHSFVEFSSA
+1149 SPTHSFVEFGAA

-1166 SVNGV
+1166 TVNGV

-1212 IIPLEIT
+1212 IIPLEIA

-1233 TISAGLKV
+1233 TISAGMKV
-1241 FAVKDVTATVKS
+1241 FAVKDVTATAKS

-1264 TCSGDVTLANNG
+1264 TCSGDVTLANSG

-1289 AQNVTATA
+1289 AQDVTVTA
-1297 AGNNPTIDGN
+1297 AGASQVISGTTVLSCSGNVSIVNSGTGMAVSASLSVTGAKDVTVTANANNPTIDGN
-1307 ADISCYGNVKLI
+1307 ADISC
-1319 NNGVQYAVDGKLTVT
+1319 
-1334 AAQDVTVSSKSYGPT
+1334 
-1349 IPAAV
+1349 
-1354 EITCSGNVTL
+1354 
-1364 TNESTGMV
+1364 
-1372 TGSTLTVHAAKNV
+1372 
-1385 TVTANSGSPAL
+1385 
-1396 PGEYGAGFAAKITCS
+1396 
-1411 GNVNIT
+1411 
-1417 NSDGMVLGNALT
+1417 
-1429 VNGAKDVAVTANA
+1429 
-1442 NNPAIAG
+1442 
-1449 NADISCSGNVTLTN
+1449 
-1463 KGTGMFM
+1463 
-1470 GSPLTVTGAKDVTV
+1470 
-1484 TANTGSPALA
+1484 
-1494 TTTKITCSGNV
+1494 SGNV
-1505 TITNKGTAMVT
+1505 TITNKGTGMVM

-1532 NTDSPVIASA
+1532 NTDYPAIASA
-1542 ADITCSGNVKLV
+1542 ADITCSGDVKLV

-1559 CAIGGTLVIRKTD
+1559 RAIGGTLEIRKTD
-1572 AHGYAVKTGVD
+1572 AHGYAVKTGAD

-1612 TMHSLTKTEAKEPTC
+1612 MTHSMTKTEAKEPTCTEDGNSAYWTCSVCGKFFSDENGKNEIEKDSWVIEATGHSLTKTEAKEPTC
-1627 TEGGNSEYWTCSV
+1627 TEDGNSEYWTCSV

-1656 DSWLISATGHS
+1656 DSWVIEAKGHS
-1667 LTKTEAKAPTC
+1667 LTKTEAKDPTC
-1678 TEGGNSEYWTCSVC
+1678 TEDGNSEYWTCSVC
-1692 GKYFSDENGTTEIE
+1692 GKFFSDE
-1706 KDSWL
+1706 D
-1711 LSATGH
+1711 
-1717 SLTKTE
+1717 
-1723 AKAPTCTE
+1723 
-1731 NGNSAYWTCSV
+1731 
-1742 CGKYFSDENGTTE
+1742 
-1755 IEKDSWLISA
+1755 
-1765 TGHSLTKTE
+1765 
-1774 AKAPTCTEGGNSE
+1774 
-1787 YWTCS
+1787 
-1792 VCGKYFSDENGTTEI
+1792 GTTEI

-1813 IEATGHTE
+1813 IEAKGHSFGDWTVTKE
-1821 VIDAEIPAT
+1821 PT
-1830 CTEAGKTEGKH
+1830 CTEAGKQMRVCT
-1841 CSVCGEVLAAQQ
+1841 VCGAVEEASV
-1853 EIPALGHDWD
+1853 PACVCPSAELTDVPQDAWYHTAVDFMVMHELMLGVD
-1863 EGTVTTPPTET
+1863 EGRFAP
-1874 TEGVKT
+1874 
-1880 FTCTRCGVTKTESIP
+1880 ES
-1895 ATGEQNNDPCDGGEN
+1895 T
-1910 CPSGK
+1910 
-1915 FADVNPN
+1915 
-1922 EWYHLSVDYVVTLG
+1922 
-1936 LFKGT
+1936 
-1941 SANTFEP
+1941 
-1948 ETAMTRAMLVT
+1948 MTRAQLVT
-1959 VLWRYDGEPEAGENT
+1959 VLYRIAGEPETDGT
-1974 FSDVPNGQWYTKA
+1974 HGFTDVADGMWYTDA
-1987 VAWAAENGIVNGIGN
+1987 IAWAVQSGVVNGIGDDK
-2002 SRFDPDGKITRE
+2002 FDPDGYVTRE
-2014 QVAAILFRYAEM
+2014 QIATILFRYTKSEPVTQD
-2026 KEIETSKRGDLS
+2026 KLS
-2038 TFPDGS
+2038 AFPDADKAS
-2044 KVGSWAE
+2044 SYAVDALN
-2051 TAMQWAV
+2051 WAV
-2058 AEGIINGSDGKLLP
+2058 AEGLINGSDGKLLP
-2072 QGSATRAQVA
+2072 GETATRAQA
-2082 TILMRFIENTVK
+2082 AAILTRFLWNNA